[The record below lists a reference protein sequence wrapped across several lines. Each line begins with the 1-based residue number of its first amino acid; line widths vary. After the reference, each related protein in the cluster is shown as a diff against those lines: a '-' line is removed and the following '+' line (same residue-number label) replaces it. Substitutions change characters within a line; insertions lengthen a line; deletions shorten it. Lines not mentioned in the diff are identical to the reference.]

1 MHLKYLSLCLFSLGL
16 TACAQ
21 HGVRPQVASAN
32 LEQKAIQSV
41 NAMYEYP
48 SYDYRG
54 NFKVTVDPSQI
65 KTNVKAENQPKL
77 DAELQ
82 KKVDQ
87 YLREQKVALSKTQ
100 KQTLYAAIANEQG
113 DLGLTSSARSEK
125 VDTVLF
131 NLLNDLQFSYD
142 GSIHYRQKM
151 GSFNLTAK
159 YEKPTLLVQA
169 KLPMVLDLENYK
181 FYVNYFGLMPYLVN
195 KENQNNLAYVD
206 FSKYKDF
213 FKNVDMMKFVEY
225 LKASSAVSYRLAD
238 PQNLQRVSL
247 TDTDRK
253 AGAVD
258 KIRLKTTIEE
268 LLLEVELYGQVND
281 KYLQKSVLG
290 FDNQKMAEKVANELA
305 ASEAKKGASNK
316 KEEQKI
322 SSADAAAVSQQLYS
336 LVNTHFGHA
345 LSSEYGDEEGADT
358 PAAKEAVAAAMDAS
372 ASTDEDNASD
382 EAVADEVL
390 TAQGEETATL
400 TEDQCIELKTLK
412 KPVALGD
419 INYCQVYG
427 IDVLD
432 QSAASTEKAQIKSR
446 QDALKQT
453 FEVYNQNQFIN
464 DEAFKALWLKH
475 KVEIEQALPKQRNPI
490 TIDVALDD
498 KGRAVN
504 MAYDVAYTPVEFKHS
519 FNIKAD
525 MQILN
530 YGKATSIDQQQLKQA
545 KSVAEASK
553 GSMLENFIKGFSEK
567 IGQGDVLEHPVGTH
581 SDVQDLDANLAV
593 LADKT
598 YDATHAYDKTYKAVF
613 IAKLTA
619 EKPSYI
625 KYYSVQQLQ
634 EIAEVYAY
642 WFSEEDT
649 YNPQGK
655 ALERITTLQKKH
667 HLEQDEQ
674 FDHELGRA
682 VDHIVIETMQGKA
695 GREAWQKLQKQ
706 YKQPAQLFSKQYQL
720 EFEKQN
726 GVSAEDKHL
735 LSETADILGNVYVAA
750 RKQQLT
756 EKTIQKLKPE
766 HNEFI
771 DYEIFRDVYKQMVAA
786 KK

>member
-21 HGVRPQVASAN
+21 HGVRSQVASAS

-54 NFKVTVDPSQI
+54 NFKITVDPSQI
-65 KTNVKAENQPKL
+65 KQNVKAENTAKL

-87 YLREQKVALSKTQ
+87 YLREQKVALSKAQ

-113 DLGLTSSARSEK
+113 DLGLTSSTRSEK
-125 VDTVLF
+125 INTVLF

-151 GSFNLTAK
+151 GSFNLTAR

-181 FYVNYFGLMPYLVN
+181 FYINYFGLMPYLVN
-195 KENQNNLAYVD
+195 KDTQNNLAYVD
-206 FSKYKDF
+206 FSKYKAF
-213 FKNVDMMKFVEY
+213 FKNVDKKKFIEY
-225 LKASSAVSYRLAD
+225 LKASSAVSYRLAE

-247 TDTDRK
+247 TEADRK
-253 AGAVD
+253 AGAVER
-258 KIRLKTTIEE
+258 IRLKTTVEQ
-268 LLLEVELYGQVND
+268 LLLEVDLFGQVNK

-290 FDNQKMAEKVANELA
+290 LDEEKLAETLA
-305 ASEAKKGASNK
+305 AEIAASDAKKGTAD
-316 KEEQKI
+316 KEEQKV
-322 SSADAAAVSQQLYS
+322 SSDDAAAVSQQLYS
-336 LVNTHFGHA
+336 LVNAHLGNTSTSEDEEVESA
-345 LSSEYGDEEGADT
+345 SSEEASDV
-358 PAAKEAVAAAMDAS
+358 AVAETEQTS
-372 ASTDEDNASD
+372 EN
-382 EAVADEVL
+382 EEVVA
-390 TAQGEETATL
+390 L
-400 TEDQCIELKTLK
+400 TEDQCIELKSLK

-419 INYCQVYG
+419 INYCQIYG

-432 QSAASTEKAQIKSR
+432 QSDTSIQKAQIKSR
-446 QDALKQT
+446 QDALKQI
-453 FEVYNQNQFIN
+453 FEAYNQNQFIN

-475 KVEIEQALPKQRNPI
+475 KDEIEQALPKQRNPI

-504 MAYDVAYTPVEFKHS
+504 MDYDVDYTPAEFKHR

-567 IGQGDVLEHPVGTH
+567 LGQSDVSEHPVGTH

-642 WFSEEDT
+642 WFSDEDT

-655 ALERITTLQKKH
+655 ALERITALQKKH
-667 HLEQDEQ
+667 HLEQDDQ

-682 VDHIVIETMQGKA
+682 VDHIVLTTIQGKT

-726 GVSAEDKHL
+726 GVSAEEKHL

-750 RKQQLT
+750 RKKQLS
-756 EKTIQKLKPE
+756 EKTIQNLKPE

-771 DYEIFRDVYKQMVAA
+771 DYEVFREVYKQMVAA

>member
-21 HGVRPQVASAN
+21 HGVRPQVASAS

-54 NFKVTVDPSQI
+54 NFKITVDPSQI
-65 KTNVKAENQPKL
+65 KQNVKAENTAKL

-87 YLREQKVALSKTQ
+87 YLREQKVALSKAQ
-100 KQTLYAAIANEQG
+100 KQTLYTAIANEQG

-125 VDTVLF
+125 INTVLF

-151 GSFNLTAK
+151 GSFNLTAR

-181 FYVNYFGLMPYLVN
+181 FYINYFGLMPYLVN
-195 KENQNNLAYVD
+195 KDNQNNLAYVD
-206 FSKYKDF
+206 FSKYKAF
-213 FKNVDMMKFVEY
+213 FKNVDKKKFIEY
-225 LKASSAVSYRLAD
+225 LKASSAVSYRLAE

-247 TDTDRK
+247 TEADRK
-253 AGAVD
+253 AGAVE
-258 KIRLKTTIEE
+258 KIRLKTTVEQ
-268 LLLEVELYGQVND
+268 LLLEVDLFGQVNE

-290 FDNQKMAEKVANELA
+290 LDEEKLAETLA
-305 ASEAKKGASNK
+305 AEIAASDAKKGTAG
-316 KEEQKI
+316 KEEQKV
-322 SSADAAAVSQQLYS
+322 SSDDAAAISQQLYS
-336 LVNTHFGHA
+336 LVNAHLGNTSTSEDEEIESA
-345 LSSEYGDEEGADT
+345 SSEEASDV
-358 PAAKEAVAAAMDAS
+358 AVA
-372 ASTDEDNASD
+372 
-382 EAVADEVL
+382 EAEQTSENEEVVA
-390 TAQGEETATL
+390 L
-400 TEDQCIELKTLK
+400 TEDQCIELKSLK

-419 INYCQVYG
+419 INYCQIYG

-432 QSAASTEKAQIKSR
+432 QSDTSIQKAQIKSR

-453 FEVYNQNQFIN
+453 FEAYNQNQFIN

-475 KVEIEQALPKQRNPI
+475 KDEIEQALPKQRNPI

-504 MAYDVAYTPVEFKHS
+504 MDYDVDYTPAEFKHR

-567 IGQGDVLEHPVGTH
+567 LGQSDVSEHPVGTH

-642 WFSEEDT
+642 WFSDEDT

-655 ALERITTLQKKH
+655 ALERITALQKKH
-667 HLEQDEQ
+667 HLEQDDQ

-682 VDHIVIETMQGKA
+682 VDHIVLTTIQGKT

-726 GVSAEDKHL
+726 GVSAEEKHL

-750 RKQQLT
+750 RKKQLS
-756 EKTIQKLKPE
+756 EKTIQNLKPE

-771 DYEIFRDVYKQMVAA
+771 DYEIFREVYKQMVAA
-786 KK
+786 RK

>member
-21 HGVRPQVASAN
+21 HGVRPQVASAS

-54 NFKVTVDPSQI
+54 NFKITVDPSQI
-65 KTNVKAENQPKL
+65 KQNVKAENTAKL

-87 YLREQKVALSKTQ
+87 YLREQKVALSKAQ
-100 KQTLYAAIANEQG
+100 KQTLYTAIANEQG

-125 VDTVLF
+125 INTVLF

-151 GSFNLTAK
+151 GSFNLTAR

-181 FYVNYFGLMPYLVN
+181 FYINYFGLMPYLVN
-195 KENQNNLAYVD
+195 KDNQNNLAYVD
-206 FSKYKDF
+206 FSKYKAF
-213 FKNVDMMKFVEY
+213 FKNVDKKKFIEY
-225 LKASSAVSYRLAD
+225 LKASSAVSYRLAE

-247 TDTDRK
+247 TEADRK
-253 AGAVD
+253 AGAVE
-258 KIRLKTTIEE
+258 KIRLKTTVEQ
-268 LLLEVELYGQVND
+268 LLLEVDLFGQVNE

-290 FDNQKMAEKVANELA
+290 LDEEKLAETLA
-305 ASEAKKGASNK
+305 AEIAASDAKKGTAG
-316 KEEQKI
+316 KEEQKV
-322 SSADAAAVSQQLYS
+322 SSDDAAAVSQQLYP
-336 LVNTHFGHA
+336 LVNAHLGNTSTSEDEEIESA
-345 LSSEYGDEEGADT
+345 SSEEASDV
-358 PAAKEAVAAAMDAS
+358 AVA
-372 ASTDEDNASD
+372 
-382 EAVADEVL
+382 EAEQTSENEEVVA
-390 TAQGEETATL
+390 L
-400 TEDQCIELKTLK
+400 TEDQCIELKSLK

-419 INYCQVYG
+419 INYCQIYG

-432 QSAASTEKAQIKSR
+432 QSDTSIQKAQIKSR

-453 FEVYNQNQFIN
+453 FEAYNQNQFIN

-475 KVEIEQALPKQRNPI
+475 KDEIEQALPKQRNPI

-504 MAYDVAYTPVEFKHS
+504 MDYDVDYTPAEFKHR

-567 IGQGDVLEHPVGTH
+567 LGQSDVSEHPVGTH

-642 WFSEEDT
+642 WFSDEDT

-655 ALERITTLQKKH
+655 ALERITALQKKH
-667 HLEQDEQ
+667 HLEQDDQ

-682 VDHIVIETMQGKA
+682 VDHIVLTTIQGKT

-726 GVSAEDKHL
+726 GVSAEEKHL

-750 RKQQLT
+750 RKKQLS
-756 EKTIQKLKPE
+756 EKTIQNLKPE

-771 DYEIFRDVYKQMVAA
+771 DYEIFREVYKQMVAA
-786 KK
+786 RK

>member
-21 HGVRPQVASAN
+21 HGVRPQVASAS

-54 NFKVTVDPSQI
+54 NFKITVDPSQI
-65 KTNVKAENQPKL
+65 KQNVKAENTAKL

-87 YLREQKVALSKTQ
+87 YLREQKVALSKAQ
-100 KQTLYAAIANEQG
+100 KQTLYTAIANEQG

-125 VDTVLF
+125 INTVLF

-151 GSFNLTAK
+151 GSFNLTAR

-181 FYVNYFGLMPYLVN
+181 FYINYFGLMPYLVN
-195 KENQNNLAYVD
+195 KDNQNNLAYVD
-206 FSKYKDF
+206 FSKYKAF
-213 FKNVDMMKFVEY
+213 FKNVDKKKFIEY
-225 LKASSAVSYRLAD
+225 LKASSAVSYRLAE

-247 TDTDRK
+247 TEADRK
-253 AGAVD
+253 AGAVE
-258 KIRLKTTIEE
+258 KIRLKTTVEQ
-268 LLLEVELYGQVND
+268 LLLEVDLFGQVNE

-290 FDNQKMAEKVANELA
+290 LDEEKLAETLA
-305 ASEAKKGASNK
+305 AEIAASDAKKGTAG
-316 KEEQKI
+316 KEEQKV
-322 SSADAAAVSQQLYS
+322 SSDDAAAVSQQLYS
-336 LVNTHFGHA
+336 LVNAHLGNTSTSEDEEIESA
-345 LSSEYGDEEGADT
+345 SSEEASDV
-358 PAAKEAVAAAMDAS
+358 AVA
-372 ASTDEDNASD
+372 
-382 EAVADEVL
+382 EAEQTSENEEVVA
-390 TAQGEETATL
+390 L
-400 TEDQCIELKTLK
+400 TEDQCIELKSLK

-419 INYCQVYG
+419 INYCQIYG

-432 QSAASTEKAQIKSR
+432 QSDTSIQKAQIKSR

-453 FEVYNQNQFIN
+453 FEAYNQNQFIN

-475 KVEIEQALPKQRNPI
+475 KDEIEQALPKQRNPI

-504 MAYDVAYTPVEFKHS
+504 MDYDVDYTPAEFKHR

-567 IGQGDVLEHPVGTH
+567 LGQSDVSEHPVGTH

-634 EIAEVYAY
+634 EIAEVHAY
-642 WFSEEDT
+642 WFSDEDT

-655 ALERITTLQKKH
+655 ALERITALQKKH
-667 HLEQDEQ
+667 HLEQDDQ

-682 VDHIVIETMQGKA
+682 VDHIVLTTIQGKT

-726 GVSAEDKHL
+726 GVSAEEKHL

-750 RKQQLT
+750 RKKQLS
-756 EKTIQKLKPE
+756 EKTIQNLKPE

-771 DYEIFRDVYKQMVAA
+771 DYEIFREVYKQMVAA
-786 KK
+786 RK

>member
-21 HGVRPQVASAN
+21 HGVRPQVASAS

-54 NFKVTVDPSQI
+54 NFKITVDPSQI
-65 KTNVKAENQPKL
+65 KQNVKAENTAKL

-87 YLREQKVALSKTQ
+87 YLREQKVALSKAQ

-125 VDTVLF
+125 INTVLF

-181 FYVNYFGLMPYLVN
+181 FYINYFGLMPYLVN
-195 KENQNNLAYVD
+195 KDNQNNLAYVD
-206 FSKYKDF
+206 FSKYKAF
-213 FKNVDMMKFVEY
+213 FKNVDKKKFIEY
-225 LKASSAVSYRLAD
+225 LKASSAVSYRLAE

-247 TDTDRK
+247 TEADRK
-253 AGAVD
+253 AGAVE
-258 KIRLKTTIEE
+258 KIRLKTTVEQ
-268 LLLEVELYGQVND
+268 LLLEVDLFGQVNE

-290 FDNQKMAEKVANELA
+290 LDEEKLAETLA
-305 ASEAKKGASNK
+305 AEIAASDAKKSTAG
-316 KEEQKI
+316 KEEQKV
-322 SSADAAAVSQQLYS
+322 SSDDAAAVSQQLYS
-336 LVNTHFGHA
+336 LVNVHLGNTSTSEDEEVESA
-345 LSSEYGDEEGADT
+345 SSEEASDV
-358 PAAKEAVAAAMDAS
+358 AVAETEQTS
-372 ASTDEDNASD
+372 EN
-382 EAVADEVL
+382 EEVVA
-390 TAQGEETATL
+390 L
-400 TEDQCIELKTLK
+400 TEDQCIELKSLK
-412 KPVALGD
+412 NPVALGD
-419 INYCQVYG
+419 INYCQIYG

-432 QSAASTEKAQIKSR
+432 QSDTSIQKAQIKSR

-453 FEVYNQNQFIN
+453 FEAYNQNQFIN

-475 KVEIEQALPKQRNPI
+475 KDEIEQALPKQRNPI

-504 MAYDVAYTPVEFKHS
+504 MDYDVDYTPAEFKHR

-567 IGQGDVLEHPVGTH
+567 LGQSDVSEHPVGTH

-642 WFSEEDT
+642 WFSDEDT

-655 ALERITTLQKKH
+655 ALERITALQKKH
-667 HLEQDEQ
+667 HLEQDDQ

-682 VDHIVIETMQGKA
+682 VDHIVLMTIQGKT

-726 GVSAEDKHL
+726 GVSAEEKHL

-750 RKQQLT
+750 RKKQLS
-756 EKTIQKLKPE
+756 EKTIQNLKPE

-771 DYEIFRDVYKQMVAA
+771 DYEIFREVYKQMVTA

>member
-21 HGVRPQVASAN
+21 HGVRPQVASAS

-54 NFKVTVDPSQI
+54 NFKITVDPSQI
-65 KTNVKAENQPKL
+65 KQNVKAENTAKL

-87 YLREQKVALSKTQ
+87 YLREQKVALSKAQ
-100 KQTLYAAIANEQG
+100 KQTLYTAIANEQG

-125 VDTVLF
+125 NNTVLF

-151 GSFNLTAK
+151 GSFNLTAR

-181 FYVNYFGLMPYLVN
+181 FYINYFGLMPYLVN
-195 KENQNNLAYVD
+195 KDNQNNLAYVD
-206 FSKYKDF
+206 FSKYKAF
-213 FKNVDMMKFVEY
+213 FKNVDKKKFIEY
-225 LKASSAVSYRLAD
+225 LKASSAVSYRLAE

-247 TDTDRK
+247 TEADRK
-253 AGAVD
+253 AGAVE
-258 KIRLKTTIEE
+258 KIRLKTTVEQ
-268 LLLEVELYGQVND
+268 LLLEVDLFGQVNE

-290 FDNQKMAEKVANELA
+290 LDEEKLAETLA
-305 ASEAKKGASNK
+305 AEIAASDAKKGTAG
-316 KEEQKI
+316 KEEQKV
-322 SSADAAAVSQQLYS
+322 SSDDAAAVSQQLYS
-336 LVNTHFGHA
+336 LVNAHLGNTSTSEDEEIESA
-345 LSSEYGDEEGADT
+345 SSEEASDV
-358 PAAKEAVAAAMDAS
+358 AVA
-372 ASTDEDNASD
+372 
-382 EAVADEVL
+382 EAEQTSENEEVVA
-390 TAQGEETATL
+390 L
-400 TEDQCIELKTLK
+400 TEDQCIELKSLK

-419 INYCQVYG
+419 INYCQIYG

-432 QSAASTEKAQIKSR
+432 QSDTSIQKAQIKSR

-453 FEVYNQNQFIN
+453 FEAYNQNQFIN

-475 KVEIEQALPKQRNPI
+475 KDEIEQALPKQRNPI

-504 MAYDVAYTPVEFKHS
+504 MDYDVDYTPAEFKHR

-567 IGQGDVLEHPVGTH
+567 LGQSDVSEHPVGTH

-642 WFSEEDT
+642 WFSDEDT

-655 ALERITTLQKKH
+655 ALERITALQKKH
-667 HLEQDEQ
+667 HLEQDDQ

-682 VDHIVIETMQGKA
+682 VDHIVLTTIQGKT

-726 GVSAEDKHL
+726 GVSAEEKHL

-750 RKQQLT
+750 RKKQLS
-756 EKTIQKLKPE
+756 EKTIQNLKPE

-771 DYEIFRDVYKQMVAA
+771 DYEIFREVYKQMVAA
-786 KK
+786 RK

>member
-21 HGVRPQVASAN
+21 HGVRPQVASAS

-54 NFKVTVDPSQI
+54 NFKITVDPSQI
-65 KTNVKAENQPKL
+65 KQNVKAENTAKL

-87 YLREQKVALSKTQ
+87 YLREQKVALSKAQ
-100 KQTLYAAIANEQG
+100 KQTLYTAIANEQG

-125 VDTVLF
+125 INTVLF

-151 GSFNLTAK
+151 GSFNLTAR

-169 KLPMVLDLENYK
+169 KLPMVLDLKNYK
-181 FYVNYFGLMPYLVN
+181 FYINYFGLMPYLVN
-195 KENQNNLAYVD
+195 KDNQNNLAYVD
-206 FSKYKDF
+206 FSKYKAF
-213 FKNVDMMKFVEY
+213 FKNVDKKKFIEY
-225 LKASSAVSYRLAD
+225 LKASSAVSYRLAE

-247 TDTDRK
+247 TEADRK
-253 AGAVD
+253 AGAVE
-258 KIRLKTTIEE
+258 KIRLKTTVEQ
-268 LLLEVELYGQVND
+268 LLLEVDLFGQVNE

-290 FDNQKMAEKVANELA
+290 LDEEKLAETLA
-305 ASEAKKGASNK
+305 AEIAASDAKKGTAG
-316 KEEQKI
+316 KEEQKV
-322 SSADAAAVSQQLYS
+322 SSDDAAAVSQQLYS
-336 LVNTHFGHA
+336 LVNAHLGNTSTSEDEEIESA
-345 LSSEYGDEEGADT
+345 SSEEASDV
-358 PAAKEAVAAAMDAS
+358 AVA
-372 ASTDEDNASD
+372 
-382 EAVADEVL
+382 EAEQTSENEEVVA
-390 TAQGEETATL
+390 L
-400 TEDQCIELKTLK
+400 TEDQCIELKSLK

-419 INYCQVYG
+419 INYCQIYG

-432 QSAASTEKAQIKSR
+432 QSDTSIQKAQIKSR

-453 FEVYNQNQFIN
+453 FEAYNQNQFIN

-475 KVEIEQALPKQRNPI
+475 KDEIEQALPKQRNPI

-504 MAYDVAYTPVEFKHS
+504 MDYDVDYTPAEFKHR

-567 IGQGDVLEHPVGTH
+567 LGQSDVSEHPVGTH

-642 WFSEEDT
+642 WFSDEDT

-655 ALERITTLQKKH
+655 ALERITALQKKH
-667 HLEQDEQ
+667 HLEQDDQ

-682 VDHIVIETMQGKA
+682 VDHIVLTTIQGKT

-726 GVSAEDKHL
+726 GVSAEEKHL

-750 RKQQLT
+750 RKKQLS
-756 EKTIQKLKPE
+756 EKTIQNLKPE

-771 DYEIFRDVYKQMVAA
+771 DYEIFREVYKQMVAA
-786 KK
+786 RK

>member
-21 HGVRPQVASAN
+21 HGVRPQVASAS

-54 NFKVTVDPSQI
+54 NFKITVDPSQI
-65 KTNVKAENQPKL
+65 KQNVKAENTAKL

-87 YLREQKVALSKTQ
+87 YLREQKVALSKAQ
-100 KQTLYAAIANEQG
+100 KQTLYTAIANEQG

-125 VDTVLF
+125 INTVLF

-151 GSFNLTAK
+151 GSFNLTAR

-181 FYVNYFGLMPYLVN
+181 FYINYFGLMPYLVN
-195 KENQNNLAYVD
+195 KDNQNNLAYVD
-206 FSKYKDF
+206 FSKYKAF
-213 FKNVDMMKFVEY
+213 FKNVDKKKFIEY
-225 LKASSAVSYRLAD
+225 LKASSAVSYRLAE

-247 TDTDRK
+247 TEADRK
-253 AGAVD
+253 AGAVER
-258 KIRLKTTIEE
+258 IRLKTTVEQ
-268 LLLEVELYGQVND
+268 LLLEVDLFGQVNE

-290 FDNQKMAEKVANELA
+290 LDEEKLAETLA
-305 ASEAKKGASNK
+305 AEIAASDAKKGTAG
-316 KEEQKI
+316 KEEQKV
-322 SSADAAAVSQQLYS
+322 SSDDAAAVSQQLYS
-336 LVNTHFGHA
+336 LVNAHLGNTSTSEDEEIESA
-345 LSSEYGDEEGADT
+345 SSEEASDV
-358 PAAKEAVAAAMDAS
+358 AVA
-372 ASTDEDNASD
+372 
-382 EAVADEVL
+382 EAEQTSENEEVVA
-390 TAQGEETATL
+390 L
-400 TEDQCIELKTLK
+400 TEDQCIELKSLK

-419 INYCQVYG
+419 INYCQIYG

-432 QSAASTEKAQIKSR
+432 QSDTSIQKAQIKSR

-453 FEVYNQNQFIN
+453 FEAYNQNQFIN

-475 KVEIEQALPKQRNPI
+475 KDEIEQALPKQRNPI

-504 MAYDVAYTPVEFKHS
+504 MDYDVDYTPAEFKHR

-567 IGQGDVLEHPVGTH
+567 LGQSDVSEHPVGTH

-642 WFSEEDT
+642 WFSDEDT

-655 ALERITTLQKKH
+655 ALERITALQKKH
-667 HLEQDEQ
+667 HLEQDDQ

-682 VDHIVIETMQGKA
+682 VDHIVLTTIQGKT

-726 GVSAEDKHL
+726 GVSAEEKHL

-750 RKQQLT
+750 RKKQLS
-756 EKTIQKLKPE
+756 EKTIQNLKPE

-771 DYEIFRDVYKQMVAA
+771 DYEIFREVYKQMVAA
-786 KK
+786 RK

>member
-21 HGVRPQVASAN
+21 HGVRPQVASAS

-54 NFKVTVDPSQI
+54 NFKITVDPSQI
-65 KTNVKAENQPKL
+65 KQNVKAENTAKL

-87 YLREQKVALSKTQ
+87 YLREQKVALSKAQ

-125 VDTVLF
+125 INTVLF

-181 FYVNYFGLMPYLVN
+181 FYINYFGLMPYLVN
-195 KENQNNLAYVD
+195 KDNQNNLAYVD
-206 FSKYKDF
+206 FSKYKAF
-213 FKNVDMMKFVEY
+213 FKNVDKKKFIEY
-225 LKASSAVSYRLAD
+225 LKASSAISYRLAE

-247 TDTDRK
+247 TEADRK
-253 AGAVD
+253 AGAVE
-258 KIRLKTTIEE
+258 KIRLKTTVEQ
-268 LLLEVELYGQVND
+268 LLLEVDLFGQVNE

-290 FDNQKMAEKVANELA
+290 LDEEKLAETLA
-305 ASEAKKGASNK
+305 AEIAASDAKKDTAA
-316 KEEQKI
+316 KEEQKV
-322 SSADAAAVSQQLYS
+322 SSDDAAAVSQQLYS
-336 LVNTHFGHA
+336 LVNAHLGNTSTSEDEEVESA
-345 LSSEYGDEEGADT
+345 SSEETSDV
-358 PAAKEAVAAAMDAS
+358 AVAETEQTS
-372 ASTDEDNASD
+372 EN
-382 EAVADEVL
+382 EEVVA
-390 TAQGEETATL
+390 L
-400 TEDQCIELKTLK
+400 TEDQCIELKSLK
-412 KPVALGD
+412 NPVALGD
-419 INYCQVYG
+419 INYCQIYG

-432 QSAASTEKAQIKSR
+432 QSDTSIQKAQIKSR

-453 FEVYNQNQFIN
+453 FEAYNQNQFIN

-475 KVEIEQALPKQRNPI
+475 KDEIEQALPKQRNPI

-504 MAYDVAYTPVEFKHS
+504 MDYDVDYTPAEFKHR

-567 IGQGDVLEHPVGTH
+567 LGQSDVSEHPVGTH

-642 WFSEEDT
+642 WFSDEDT

-655 ALERITTLQKKH
+655 ALERITALQKKH
-667 HLEQDEQ
+667 HLEQDDQ

-682 VDHIVIETMQGKA
+682 VDHIVLTTIQGKT

-726 GVSAEDKHL
+726 GVSAEEKHL

-750 RKQQLT
+750 RKKQLS
-756 EKTIQKLKPE
+756 EKTIQNLKPE

-771 DYEIFRDVYKQMVAA
+771 DYEIFREVYKQMVAA
-786 KK
+786 RK

>member
-21 HGVRPQVASAN
+21 HGVRSQVASAS

-54 NFKVTVDPSQI
+54 NFKITVDPSQI
-65 KTNVKAENQPKL
+65 KQNVKAENTAKL

-87 YLREQKVALSKTQ
+87 YLREQKVALSKAQ

-113 DLGLTSSARSEK
+113 DLGLTSSTRSEK
-125 VDTVLF
+125 INTVLF

-151 GSFNLTAK
+151 GSFNLTAR

-181 FYVNYFGLMPYLVN
+181 FYINYFGLMPYLVN
-195 KENQNNLAYVD
+195 KDNQNNLAYVD
-206 FSKYKDF
+206 FSKYKAF
-213 FKNVDMMKFVEY
+213 FKNVDKKKFIEY
-225 LKASSAVSYRLAD
+225 LKASSAVSYRLAE

-247 TDTDRK
+247 TEADRK
-253 AGAVD
+253 AGAVER
-258 KIRLKTTIEE
+258 IRLKTTVEQ
-268 LLLEVELYGQVND
+268 LLLEVDLFGQVNK

-290 FDNQKMAEKVANELA
+290 LDEEKLAETLA
-305 ASEAKKGASNK
+305 AEIAASDAKKGTAD
-316 KEEQKI
+316 KEEQKV
-322 SSADAAAVSQQLYS
+322 SSDDAAAVSQQLYS
-336 LVNTHFGHA
+336 LVNAHLGNTSTSEDEEVESA
-345 LSSEYGDEEGADT
+345 SSEEASDV
-358 PAAKEAVAAAMDAS
+358 AVAETEQTS
-372 ASTDEDNASD
+372 EN
-382 EAVADEVL
+382 EEVVA
-390 TAQGEETATL
+390 L
-400 TEDQCIELKTLK
+400 TEDQCIELKSLK

-419 INYCQVYG
+419 INYCQIYG

-432 QSAASTEKAQIKSR
+432 QSDTSIQKAQIKSR
-446 QDALKQT
+446 QDALKQI
-453 FEVYNQNQFIN
+453 FEAYNQNQFIN

-475 KVEIEQALPKQRNPI
+475 KDEIEQALPKQRNPI

-498 KGRAVN
+498 KGSAVN
-504 MAYDVAYTPVEFKHS
+504 MDYDVDYTPAEFKHR

-530 YGKATSIDQQQLKQA
+530 YGKATSIDKQQLKQA

-567 IGQGDVLEHPVGTH
+567 LGQSDVSEHPVGTH

-642 WFSEEDT
+642 WFSDEDT

-655 ALERITTLQKKH
+655 ALERITALQKKH
-667 HLEQDEQ
+667 HLEQDDQ

-682 VDHIVIETMQGKA
+682 VDHIVLTTIQGKT

-726 GVSAEDKHL
+726 GVSAEEKHL

-750 RKQQLT
+750 RKKQLS
-756 EKTIQKLKPE
+756 EKTIQNLKPE

-771 DYEIFRDVYKQMVAA
+771 DYEVFREVYKQMVAA

>member
-1 MHLKYLSLCLFSLGL
+1 
-16 TACAQ
+16 
-21 HGVRPQVASAN
+21 
-32 LEQKAIQSV
+32 
-41 NAMYEYP
+41 
-48 SYDYRG
+48 
-54 NFKVTVDPSQI
+54 I
-65 KTNVKAENQPKL
+65 KQNVKAENTAKL

-87 YLREQKVALSKTQ
+87 YLREQKVALSKAQ
-100 KQTLYAAIANEQG
+100 KQTLYTAIANEQG

-125 VDTVLF
+125 INTVLF

-151 GSFNLTAK
+151 GSFNLTAR

-181 FYVNYFGLMPYLVN
+181 FYINYFGLMPYLVN
-195 KENQNNLAYVD
+195 KDNQNNLAYVD
-206 FSKYKDF
+206 FSKYKAF
-213 FKNVDMMKFVEY
+213 FKNVDKKKFIEY
-225 LKASSAVSYRLAD
+225 LKASSAVSYRLAE

-247 TDTDRK
+247 TEADRK
-253 AGAVD
+253 AGAVE
-258 KIRLKTTIEE
+258 KIRLKTTVEQ
-268 LLLEVELYGQVND
+268 LLLEVDLFGQVNE

-290 FDNQKMAEKVANELA
+290 LDEEKLAETLA
-305 ASEAKKGASNK
+305 AEIAASDAKKGTAG
-316 KEEQKI
+316 KEEQKV
-322 SSADAAAVSQQLYS
+322 SSDDAAAVSQQLYS
-336 LVNTHFGHA
+336 LVNAHLGNTSTSEDEEIESA
-345 LSSEYGDEEGADT
+345 SSEEASDV
-358 PAAKEAVAAAMDAS
+358 AVA
-372 ASTDEDNASD
+372 
-382 EAVADEVL
+382 EAEQTSENEEVVA
-390 TAQGEETATL
+390 L
-400 TEDQCIELKTLK
+400 TEDQCIELKSLK

-419 INYCQVYG
+419 INYCQIYG

-432 QSAASTEKAQIKSR
+432 QSDTSIQKAQIKSR

-453 FEVYNQNQFIN
+453 FEAYNQNQFIN

-475 KVEIEQALPKQRNPI
+475 KDEIEQALPKQRNPI

-504 MAYDVAYTPVEFKHS
+504 MDYDVDYTPAEFKHR

-567 IGQGDVLEHPVGTH
+567 LGQSDVSEHPVGTH

-642 WFSEEDT
+642 WFSDEDT

-655 ALERITTLQKKH
+655 ALERITALQKKH
-667 HLEQDEQ
+667 HLEQDDQ

-682 VDHIVIETMQGKA
+682 VDHIVLTTIQGKT

-726 GVSAEDKHL
+726 GVSAEEKHL

-750 RKQQLT
+750 RKKQLS
-756 EKTIQKLKPE
+756 EKTIQNLKPE

-771 DYEIFRDVYKQMVAA
+771 DYEIFREVYKQMVAA
-786 KK
+786 RK

>member
-1 MHLKYLSLCLFSLGL
+1 
-16 TACAQ
+16 
-21 HGVRPQVASAN
+21 
-32 LEQKAIQSV
+32 
-41 NAMYEYP
+41 
-48 SYDYRG
+48 
-54 NFKVTVDPSQI
+54 FKITVDPSQI
-65 KTNVKAENQPKL
+65 KQNVKAENTAKL

-87 YLREQKVALSKTQ
+87 YLREQKVALSKAQ
-100 KQTLYAAIANEQG
+100 KQTLYTAIANEQG

-125 VDTVLF
+125 INTVLF

-151 GSFNLTAK
+151 GSFNLTAR

-181 FYVNYFGLMPYLVN
+181 FYINYFGLMPYLVN
-195 KENQNNLAYVD
+195 KDNQNNLAYVD
-206 FSKYKDF
+206 FSKYKAF
-213 FKNVDMMKFVEY
+213 FKNVDKKKFIEY
-225 LKASSAVSYRLAD
+225 LKASSAVSYRLAE

-247 TDTDRK
+247 TEADRK
-253 AGAVD
+253 AGAVE
-258 KIRLKTTIEE
+258 KIRLKTTVEQ
-268 LLLEVELYGQVND
+268 LLLEVDLFGQVNE

-290 FDNQKMAEKVANELA
+290 LDEEKLAETLA
-305 ASEAKKGASNK
+305 AEIAASDAKKGTAG
-316 KEEQKI
+316 KEEQKV
-322 SSADAAAVSQQLYS
+322 SSDDAAAVSQQLYS
-336 LVNTHFGHA
+336 LVNAHLGNTSTSEDEEIESA
-345 LSSEYGDEEGADT
+345 SSEEASDV
-358 PAAKEAVAAAMDAS
+358 AVA
-372 ASTDEDNASD
+372 
-382 EAVADEVL
+382 EAEQTSENEEVVA
-390 TAQGEETATL
+390 L
-400 TEDQCIELKTLK
+400 TEDQCIELKSLK

-419 INYCQVYG
+419 INYCQIYG

-432 QSAASTEKAQIKSR
+432 QSDTSIQKAQIKSR

-453 FEVYNQNQFIN
+453 FEAYNQNQFIN

-475 KVEIEQALPKQRNPI
+475 KDEIEQALPKQRNPI

-504 MAYDVAYTPVEFKHS
+504 MDYDVDYTPAEFKHR

-567 IGQGDVLEHPVGTH
+567 LGQSDVSEHPVGTH

-642 WFSEEDT
+642 WFSDEDT

-655 ALERITTLQKKH
+655 ALERITALQKKH
-667 HLEQDEQ
+667 HLEQDDQ

-682 VDHIVIETMQGKA
+682 VDHIVLTTIQGKT

-726 GVSAEDKHL
+726 GVSAEEKHL

-750 RKQQLT
+750 RKKQLS
-756 EKTIQKLKPE
+756 EKTIQNLKPE

-771 DYEIFRDVYKQMVAA
+771 DYEIFREVYKQMVAA
-786 KK
+786 RK

>member
-21 HGVRPQVASAN
+21 HGVRPQVASAS

-54 NFKVTVDPSQI
+54 NFKITVDPSQI
-65 KTNVKAENQPKL
+65 KQNLKAENTAKL

-87 YLREQKVALSKTQ
+87 YLREQKVALSKAQ
-100 KQTLYAAIANEQG
+100 KQTLYAAIANEQS

-125 VDTVLF
+125 INTVLF
-131 NLLNDLQFSYD
+131 NLLNDLQFSYE

-151 GSFNLTAK
+151 GSFNLTAR

-181 FYVNYFGLMPYLVN
+181 FYINYFGLMPYLVN
-195 KENQNNLAYVD
+195 KDNQNNLAYVD
-206 FSKYKDF
+206 FSKYKAF
-213 FKNVDMMKFVEY
+213 FKNVDKKKFIEY
-225 LKASSAVSYRLAD
+225 LKASSAVSYRLAE

-247 TDTDRK
+247 TEADRK
-253 AGAVD
+253 AGAVE
-258 KIRLKTTIEE
+258 KIRLKTTVEQ
-268 LLLEVELYGQVND
+268 LLLEVDLFGQVNE

-290 FDNQKMAEKVANELA
+290 LDEEKLAETLA
-305 ASEAKKGASNK
+305 AEIAASDAKKGTAS
-316 KEEQKI
+316 KEEQKV
-322 SSADAAAVSQQLYS
+322 SSDDAAAVSQQLYS
-336 LVNTHFGHA
+336 LVNAHLGNT
-345 LSSEYGDEEGADT
+345 STSEDEEI
-358 PAAKEAVAAAMDAS
+358 ES
-372 ASTDEDNASD
+372 SSSD
-382 EAVADEVL
+382 EASDVAVAETEQTSENEEVV
-390 TAQGEETATL
+390 AL
-400 TEDQCIELKTLK
+400 TEDQCIELKSLK
-412 KPVALGD
+412 NPVALGD
-419 INYCQVYG
+419 INYCQIYG

-432 QSAASTEKAQIKSR
+432 QSDTSIQKAQIKSR

-453 FEVYNQNQFIN
+453 FEAYNQNQFIN

-475 KVEIEQALPKQRNPI
+475 KDEIEQALPKQRNPI

-504 MAYDVAYTPVEFKHS
+504 MDYDVDYTPAEFKHR

-567 IGQGDVLEHPVGTH
+567 LGQSDVSEHPVGTH

-598 YDATHAYDKTYKAVF
+598 YDATHAYDKTYKVVF

-642 WFSEEDT
+642 WFSDEDT

-655 ALERITTLQKKH
+655 ALERITALQKKH
-667 HLEQDEQ
+667 HLEQDDQ

-682 VDHIVIETMQGKA
+682 VDHIVLTTIQGKT

-726 GVSAEDKHL
+726 GVSAEEKHL

-750 RKQQLT
+750 RKKQLS
-756 EKTIQKLKPE
+756 EKTIQNLKPE

-771 DYEIFRDVYKQMVAA
+771 DYEIFREVYKQMVAA

>member
-1 MHLKYLSLCLFSLGL
+1 L
-16 TACAQ
+16 
-21 HGVRPQVASAN
+21 
-32 LEQKAIQSV
+32 
-41 NAMYEYP
+41 
-48 SYDYRG
+48 
-54 NFKVTVDPSQI
+54 
-65 KTNVKAENQPKL
+65 AE
-77 DAELQ
+77 
-82 KKVDQ
+82 
-87 YLREQKVALSKTQ
+87 
-100 KQTLYAAIANEQG
+100 
-113 DLGLTSSARSEK
+113 
-125 VDTVLF
+125 
-131 NLLNDLQFSYD
+131 
-142 GSIHYRQKM
+142 
-151 GSFNLTAK
+151 
-159 YEKPTLLVQA
+159 
-169 KLPMVLDLENYK
+169 
-181 FYVNYFGLMPYLVN
+181 
-195 KENQNNLAYVD
+195 
-206 FSKYKDF
+206 
-213 FKNVDMMKFVEY
+213 
-225 LKASSAVSYRLAD
+225 

-247 TDTDRK
+247 TEADRK
-253 AGAVD
+253 AGAVE
-258 KIRLKTTIEE
+258 KIRLKTTVEQ
-268 LLLEVELYGQVND
+268 LLLEVDLFGQVNE

-290 FDNQKMAEKVANELA
+290 LDEEKLAETLA
-305 ASEAKKGASNK
+305 AEIAASDAKKGTAG
-316 KEEQKI
+316 KEEQKV
-322 SSADAAAVSQQLYS
+322 SSDDAAAVSQQLYS
-336 LVNTHFGHA
+336 LVNAHLGNTSTSEDEEIESA
-345 LSSEYGDEEGADT
+345 SSEEASDV
-358 PAAKEAVAAAMDAS
+358 AVA
-372 ASTDEDNASD
+372 
-382 EAVADEVL
+382 EAEQTSENEEVVA
-390 TAQGEETATL
+390 L
-400 TEDQCIELKTLK
+400 TEDQCIELKSLK

-419 INYCQVYG
+419 INYCQIYG

-432 QSAASTEKAQIKSR
+432 QSDTSIQKAQIKSR

-453 FEVYNQNQFIN
+453 FEAYNQNQFIN

-475 KVEIEQALPKQRNPI
+475 KDEIEQALPKQRNPI

-504 MAYDVAYTPVEFKHS
+504 MDYDVDYTPAEFKHR

-567 IGQGDVLEHPVGTH
+567 LGQSDVSEHPVGTH

-642 WFSEEDT
+642 WFSDEDT

-655 ALERITTLQKKH
+655 ALERITALQKKH
-667 HLEQDEQ
+667 HLEQDDQ

-682 VDHIVIETMQGKA
+682 VDHIVLTTIQGKT

-726 GVSAEDKHL
+726 GVSAEEKHL

-750 RKQQLT
+750 RKKQLS
-756 EKTIQKLKPE
+756 EKTIQNLKPE

-771 DYEIFRDVYKQMVAA
+771 DYEIFREVYKQMVAA
-786 KK
+786 RK

>member
-21 HGVRPQVASAN
+21 HGVRPQVASAS

-54 NFKVTVDPSQI
+54 NFKITVDPSQI
-65 KTNVKAENQPKL
+65 KQNVKAENTAKL

-87 YLREQKVALSKTQ
+87 YLREQKVALSKAQ

-125 VDTVLF
+125 INTVLF

-142 GSIHYRQKM
+142 GTIHYRQKM
-151 GSFNLTAK
+151 GSFNLTAR

-181 FYVNYFGLMPYLVN
+181 FYINYFGLMPYLVN
-195 KENQNNLAYVD
+195 KDNQNNLAYVD
-206 FSKYKDF
+206 FSKYKAF
-213 FKNVDMMKFVEY
+213 FKNVDKKKFIEY
-225 LKASSAVSYRLAD
+225 LKASSAVSYRLAE

-247 TDTDRK
+247 TEADRK
-253 AGAVD
+253 AGAVER
-258 KIRLKTTIEE
+258 IRLKTTVEQ
-268 LLLEVELYGQVND
+268 LLLEVDLFGQVNE

-290 FDNQKMAEKVANELA
+290 LDEEKLAETLA
-305 ASEAKKGASNK
+305 AEIAASDAKKGTAG

-322 SSADAAAVSQQLYS
+322 SSDDAAAVSQQLYS
-336 LVNTHFGHA
+336 LVNAHLGNTFTSEDEEVESA
-345 LSSEYGDEEGADT
+345 SSEEASDV
-358 PAAKEAVAAAMDAS
+358 AVAETEQTS
-372 ASTDEDNASD
+372 EN
-382 EAVADEVL
+382 EEVVV
-390 TAQGEETATL
+390 L
-400 TEDQCIELKTLK
+400 TEDQCIELKSLK
-412 KPVALGD
+412 NPVALGD
-419 INYCQVYG
+419 INYCQIYG

-432 QSAASTEKAQIKSR
+432 QSDTSIQKAQIKSR

-453 FEVYNQNQFIN
+453 FEAYNQNQFIN

-475 KVEIEQALPKQRNPI
+475 KDEIEQALPKQRNPI

-504 MAYDVAYTPVEFKHS
+504 MDYDVDYTPAEFKHR

-567 IGQGDVLEHPVGTH
+567 LGQSDVSEHPVGTH

-642 WFSEEDT
+642 WFSDEDT

-655 ALERITTLQKKH
+655 ALERITALQKKH
-667 HLEQDEQ
+667 HLEQDDQ

-682 VDHIVIETMQGKA
+682 VDHIVLTTIQGKT

-726 GVSAEDKHL
+726 GVSAEEKHL
-735 LSETADILGNVYVAA
+735 LSETAAILGNVYVAA
-750 RKQQLT
+750 RKKQLS
-756 EKTIQKLKPE
+756 EKTIQNLKPE

-771 DYEIFRDVYKQMVAA
+771 DYEIFREVYKQMVTA

>member
-21 HGVRPQVASAN
+21 HGVRPQVASAS

-54 NFKVTVDPSQI
+54 NFKITVDPSQI
-65 KTNVKAENQPKL
+65 KQNVKAENTAKL

-87 YLREQKVALSKTQ
+87 YLREQKVALSKAQ

-113 DLGLTSSARSEK
+113 DLGLTSSAPSEK
-125 VDTVLF
+125 INTVLF

-181 FYVNYFGLMPYLVN
+181 FYINYFGLMPYLVN
-195 KENQNNLAYVD
+195 KDNQNNLAYVN
-206 FSKYKDF
+206 FSKYKAF
-213 FKNVDMMKFVEY
+213 FKNVDKKKFIEY
-225 LKASSAVSYRLAD
+225 LKASSAVSYRLAE

-247 TDTDRK
+247 TEADRK
-253 AGAVD
+253 AGAVER
-258 KIRLKTTIEE
+258 IRLKTTVEQ
-268 LLLEVELYGQVND
+268 LLLEVDLFGQVNE

-290 FDNQKMAEKVANELA
+290 LDEEKLAETLA
-305 ASEAKKGASNK
+305 AEIAASDAKKGTAG
-316 KEEQKI
+316 KEEQKV
-322 SSADAAAVSQQLYS
+322 SSDDAAAVSQQLYS
-336 LVNTHFGHA
+336 LVNAHLGNTSTSEDEEVESA
-345 LSSEYGDEEGADT
+345 SSEEASDV
-358 PAAKEAVAAAMDAS
+358 AVAETEQTS
-372 ASTDEDNASD
+372 EN
-382 EAVADEVL
+382 EEVVA
-390 TAQGEETATL
+390 L
-400 TEDQCIELKTLK
+400 TEDQCIELKSLK

-419 INYCQVYG
+419 INYCQIYG

-432 QSAASTEKAQIKSR
+432 QSDTSIQKAQIKSR

-453 FEVYNQNQFIN
+453 FEPYNQNQFIN

-475 KVEIEQALPKQRNPI
+475 KDEIEQALPKQRNPI

-504 MAYDVAYTPVEFKHS
+504 MDYDVDYTPAEFKHR

-567 IGQGDVLEHPVGTH
+567 LGQSDVSEHPVGTH
-581 SDVQDLDANLAV
+581 SDIQDLDANLAI

-642 WFSEEDT
+642 WFSDEDT

-655 ALERITTLQKKH
+655 ALEHITALQKQH
-667 HLEQDEQ
+667 HLEQDDQ

-682 VDHIVIETMQGKA
+682 VDHIVLTTIQGKT

-726 GVSAEDKHL
+726 GVSAEEKHL

-750 RKQQLT
+750 RKKQLS
-756 EKTIQKLKPE
+756 EKTIQNLKPE

-771 DYEIFRDVYKQMVAA
+771 DYEIFREVYKQMVAA

>member
-1 MHLKYLSLCLFSLGL
+1 
-16 TACAQ
+16 
-21 HGVRPQVASAN
+21 
-32 LEQKAIQSV
+32 
-41 NAMYEYP
+41 YEYP

-54 NFKVTVDPSQI
+54 NFKITVDPSQI
-65 KTNVKAENQPKL
+65 KQNVKAENTAKL

-87 YLREQKVALSKTQ
+87 YLREQKVALSKAQ
-100 KQTLYAAIANEQG
+100 KQTLYTAIANEQG

-125 VDTVLF
+125 INTVLF

-151 GSFNLTAK
+151 GSFNLTAR

-181 FYVNYFGLMPYLVN
+181 FYINYFGLMPYLVN
-195 KENQNNLAYVD
+195 KDNQNNLAYVD
-206 FSKYKDF
+206 FSKYKAF
-213 FKNVDMMKFVEY
+213 FKNVDKKKFIEY
-225 LKASSAVSYRLAD
+225 LKASSAVSYRLAE

-247 TDTDRK
+247 TEADRK
-253 AGAVD
+253 AGAVE
-258 KIRLKTTIEE
+258 KIRLKTTVEQ
-268 LLLEVELYGQVND
+268 LLLEVDLFGQVNE

-290 FDNQKMAEKVANELA
+290 LDEEKLAETLA
-305 ASEAKKGASNK
+305 AEIAASDAKKGTAG
-316 KEEQKI
+316 KEEQKV
-322 SSADAAAVSQQLYS
+322 SSDDAAAVSQQLYS
-336 LVNTHFGHA
+336 LVNAHLGNTSTSEDEEIESA
-345 LSSEYGDEEGADT
+345 SSEEASDV
-358 PAAKEAVAAAMDAS
+358 AVA
-372 ASTDEDNASD
+372 
-382 EAVADEVL
+382 EAEQTSENEEVVA
-390 TAQGEETATL
+390 L
-400 TEDQCIELKTLK
+400 TEDQCIELKSLK

-419 INYCQVYG
+419 INYCQIYG

-432 QSAASTEKAQIKSR
+432 QSDTSIQKAQIKSR

-453 FEVYNQNQFIN
+453 FEAYNQNQFIN

-475 KVEIEQALPKQRNPI
+475 KDEIEQALPKQRNPI

-504 MAYDVAYTPVEFKHS
+504 MDYDVDYTPAEFKHR

-567 IGQGDVLEHPVGTH
+567 LGQSDVSEHPVGTH

-642 WFSEEDT
+642 WFSDEDT

-655 ALERITTLQKKH
+655 ALERITALQKKH
-667 HLEQDEQ
+667 HLEQDDQ

-682 VDHIVIETMQGKA
+682 VDHIVLTTIQGKT

-726 GVSAEDKHL
+726 GVSAEEKHL

-750 RKQQLT
+750 RKKQLS
-756 EKTIQKLKPE
+756 EKTIQNLKPE

-771 DYEIFRDVYKQMVAA
+771 DYEIFREVYKQMVAA
-786 KK
+786 RK

>member
-21 HGVRPQVASAN
+21 HGVRPQVASAS

-54 NFKVTVDPSQI
+54 NFKITVDPSQI
-65 KTNVKAENQPKL
+65 KQNVKAENTAKL

-87 YLREQKVALSKTQ
+87 YLREQKVALSKAQ
-100 KQTLYAAIANEQG
+100 KQTLYTAIANEQG

-125 VDTVLF
+125 INTVLF

-151 GSFNLTAK
+151 GSFNLTAR

-181 FYVNYFGLMPYLVN
+181 FYINYFGLMPYLVN
-195 KENQNNLAYVD
+195 KDNQNNLAYVD
-206 FSKYKDF
+206 FSKYKAF
-213 FKNVDMMKFVEY
+213 FKNVDKKKFIEY
-225 LKASSAVSYRLAD
+225 LKASSAVSYRLAE

-247 TDTDRK
+247 TEADRK
-253 AGAVD
+253 AGAVE
-258 KIRLKTTIEE
+258 KIRLKTTVEQ
-268 LLLEVELYGQVND
+268 LLLEVDLFGQVNE

-290 FDNQKMAEKVANELA
+290 LDEEKLAETLA
-305 ASEAKKGASNK
+305 AEIAASDAKKGTAG
-316 KEEQKI
+316 KEEQKV
-322 SSADAAAVSQQLYS
+322 SSDDAAAVSQQLYS
-336 LVNTHFGHA
+336 LVNAHLGNTSTSEDEEIESA
-345 LSSEYGDEEGADT
+345 SSEEASDV
-358 PAAKEAVAAAMDAS
+358 AVA
-372 ASTDEDNASD
+372 
-382 EAVADEVL
+382 EAEQTSENEEVVA
-390 TAQGEETATL
+390 L
-400 TEDQCIELKTLK
+400 TEDQCIELKSLK

-419 INYCQVYG
+419 INYCQIYG

-432 QSAASTEKAQIKSR
+432 QSDTSIQKAQIKSR

-453 FEVYNQNQFIN
+453 FEAYNQNQFIN

-475 KVEIEQALPKQRNPI
+475 KDEIEQALPKQRNPI

-504 MAYDVAYTPVEFKHS
+504 MDYDVDYTPAEFKHR

-567 IGQGDVLEHPVGTH
+567 LGQSDVSEHPVGTH

-642 WFSEEDT
+642 WFSDEDT

-655 ALERITTLQKKH
+655 ALERITALQKKH
-667 HLEQDEQ
+667 HLEQDDQ

-682 VDHIVIETMQGKA
+682 VDHIVLTTIQGKT

-726 GVSAEDKHL
+726 GVSAEEKHL
-735 LSETADILGNVYVAA
+735 LSETADIIGNVYVAA
-750 RKQQLT
+750 RKKQLS
-756 EKTIQKLKPE
+756 EKTIQNLKPE

-771 DYEIFRDVYKQMVAA
+771 DYEIFREVYKQMVAA
-786 KK
+786 RK

>member
-1 MHLKYLSLCLFSLGL
+1 SLCLFSLGL

-21 HGVRPQVASAN
+21 HGVRPQVASAS

-54 NFKVTVDPSQI
+54 NFKITVDPSQI
-65 KTNVKAENQPKL
+65 KQNVKAENTAKL

-87 YLREQKVALSKTQ
+87 YLREQKVALSKAQ
-100 KQTLYAAIANEQG
+100 KQTLYTAIANEQG

-125 VDTVLF
+125 INTVLF

-151 GSFNLTAK
+151 GSFNLTAR

-181 FYVNYFGLMPYLVN
+181 FYINYFGLMPYLVN
-195 KENQNNLAYVD
+195 KDNQNNLAYVD
-206 FSKYKDF
+206 FSKYKAF
-213 FKNVDMMKFVEY
+213 FKNVDKKKFIEY
-225 LKASSAVSYRLAD
+225 LKASSAVSYRLAE

-247 TDTDRK
+247 TEADRK
-253 AGAVD
+253 AGAVE
-258 KIRLKTTIEE
+258 KIRLKTTVEQ
-268 LLLEVELYGQVND
+268 LLLEVDLFGQVNE

-290 FDNQKMAEKVANELA
+290 LDEEKLAETLA
-305 ASEAKKGASNK
+305 AEIAASDAKKGTAG
-316 KEEQKI
+316 KEEQKV
-322 SSADAAAVSQQLYS
+322 SSDDAAAVSQQLYS
-336 LVNTHFGHA
+336 LVNAHLGNTSTSEDEEIESA
-345 LSSEYGDEEGADT
+345 SSEEASDV
-358 PAAKEAVAAAMDAS
+358 AVA
-372 ASTDEDNASD
+372 
-382 EAVADEVL
+382 EAEQTSENEEVVA
-390 TAQGEETATL
+390 L
-400 TEDQCIELKTLK
+400 TEDQCIELKSLK

-419 INYCQVYG
+419 INYCQIYG

-432 QSAASTEKAQIKSR
+432 QSDTSIQKAQIKSR

-453 FEVYNQNQFIN
+453 FEAYNQNQFIN

-475 KVEIEQALPKQRNPI
+475 KDEIEQALPKQRNPI

-504 MAYDVAYTPVEFKHS
+504 MDYDVDYTPAEFKHR

-567 IGQGDVLEHPVGTH
+567 LGQSDVSEHPVGTH

-642 WFSEEDT
+642 WFSDEDT

-655 ALERITTLQKKH
+655 ALERITALQKKH
-667 HLEQDEQ
+667 HLEQDDQ

-682 VDHIVIETMQGKA
+682 VDHIVLTTIQGKT

-726 GVSAEDKHL
+726 GVSAEEKHL

-750 RKQQLT
+750 RKKQLS
-756 EKTIQKLKPE
+756 EKTIQNLKPE

-771 DYEIFRDVYKQMVAA
+771 DYEIFREVYKQMVAA
-786 KK
+786 RK

>member
-21 HGVRPQVASAN
+21 HGVRSQVASAS

-54 NFKVTVDPSQI
+54 NFKITVDPSQI
-65 KTNVKAENQPKL
+65 KQNVKAENTAKL

-87 YLREQKVALSKTQ
+87 YLREQKVALSKAQ

-113 DLGLTSSARSEK
+113 DLGLTSSTRSEK
-125 VDTVLF
+125 INTVLF

-151 GSFNLTAK
+151 GSFNLTAR

-181 FYVNYFGLMPYLVN
+181 FYINYFGLMPYLVN
-195 KENQNNLAYVD
+195 KDNQNNLAYVD
-206 FSKYKDF
+206 FSKYKAF
-213 FKNVDMMKFVEY
+213 FKNVDKKKFIEY
-225 LKASSAVSYRLAD
+225 LKASSAVSYRLAE

-247 TDTDRK
+247 TEADRK
-253 AGAVD
+253 AGAVER
-258 KIRLKTTIEE
+258 IRLKTTVEQ
-268 LLLEVELYGQVND
+268 LLLEVDLFGQVNK

-290 FDNQKMAEKVANELA
+290 LDEEKLAETLA
-305 ASEAKKGASNK
+305 AEIAASDAKKGTAD
-316 KEEQKI
+316 KEEQKV
-322 SSADAAAVSQQLYS
+322 SSDDAAAVSQQLYS
-336 LVNTHFGHA
+336 LVNAHLGNTSTSEDEEVESA
-345 LSSEYGDEEGADT
+345 SSEEASDV
-358 PAAKEAVAAAMDAS
+358 AVAETEQTS
-372 ASTDEDNASD
+372 EN
-382 EAVADEVL
+382 EEVVA
-390 TAQGEETATL
+390 L
-400 TEDQCIELKTLK
+400 TEDQCIELKSLK

-419 INYCQVYG
+419 INFCQIYG

-432 QSAASTEKAQIKSR
+432 QSDTSIQKAQIKSR
-446 QDALKQT
+446 QDALKQI
-453 FEVYNQNQFIN
+453 FEAYNQNQFIN

-475 KVEIEQALPKQRNPI
+475 KDEIEQALPKQRNPI

-504 MAYDVAYTPVEFKHS
+504 MDYDVDYTPAEFKHR

-567 IGQGDVLEHPVGTH
+567 LGQSDVSEHPVGTH

-642 WFSEEDT
+642 WFSDEDT

-655 ALERITTLQKKH
+655 ALERITALQKKH
-667 HLEQDEQ
+667 HLEQDDQ

-682 VDHIVIETMQGKA
+682 VDHIVLTTIQGKT

-726 GVSAEDKHL
+726 GVSAEEKHL

-750 RKQQLT
+750 RKKQLS
-756 EKTIQKLKPE
+756 EKTIQNLKPE

-771 DYEIFRDVYKQMVAA
+771 DYEVFREVYKQMVAA

>member
-21 HGVRPQVASAN
+21 HSVRPQVTSAN
-32 LEQKAIQSV
+32 LEQKAIRSV
-41 NAMYEYP
+41 NAIYEYP

-54 NFKVTVDPSQI
+54 NFKITVDPTQI
-65 KTNVKAENQPKL
+65 KQNSKAENTPKL

-87 YLREQKVALSKTQ
+87 YLHEQKVSLSKAQ
-100 KQTLYAAIANEQG
+100 KQALYAAIINQQD
-113 DLGLTSSARSEK
+113 DLGLNASAGSEK
-125 VDTVLF
+125 FNTILF
-131 NLLNDLQFSYD
+131 NLINDLQFSYD

-151 GSFNLTAK
+151 GSFNLTAR

-169 KLPMVLDLENYK
+169 KLPMVVDLENYK
-181 FYVNYFGLMPYLVN
+181 FYVNYFALMPYLVN
-195 KENQNNLAYVD
+195 KESQNNLTYFD
-206 FSKYKDF
+206 FSKYKDLL
-213 FKNVDMMKFVEY
+213 KDVDVKKLVEY
-225 LKASSAVSYRLAD
+225 LKASSAVSYRLAE
-238 PQNLQRVSL
+238 PQNLQRVPL
-247 TDTDRK
+247 TEADRK
-253 AGAVD
+253 VGAVE
-258 KIRLKTTIEE
+258 KIRLNTTVEQFFM
-268 LLLEVELYGQVND
+268 EVDLYTLVNK
-281 KYLQKSVLG
+281 KYLQQNVSRADEKKIDEVFGKDVTS
-290 FDNQKMAEKVANELA
+290 AEENED
-305 ASEAKKGASNK
+305 SEGGAQ
-316 KEEQKI
+316 EDHKI
-322 SSADAAAVSQQLYS
+322 SSDDASAVSQELYS
-336 LVNTHFGHA
+336 LINAHFEGV
-345 LSSEYGDEEGADT
+345 LSSDSESEEYPKVEEA
-358 PAAKEAVAAAMDAS
+358 EAEEVS
-372 ASTDEDNASD
+372 ASEDEDVS
-382 EAVADEVL
+382 EAAADEVQE
-390 TAQGEETATL
+390 AQAEDSVTL
-400 TEDQCIELKTLK
+400 TEDQCIELKSLK

-427 IDVLD
+427 IDMLD
-432 QSAASTEKAQIKSR
+432 QSAASAEKVQAQSR

-453 FEVYNQNQFIN
+453 FEAYNQNQFIN

-475 KVEIEQALPKQRNPI
+475 KTEIEQALPKQRNPI

-504 MAYDVAYTPVEFKHS
+504 MTYDVAYTPAEFKHS

-553 GSMLENFIKGFSEK
+553 GSILENFIKGFGEK
-567 IGQGDVLEHPVGTH
+567 LGQGDVLEHPVDTH
-581 SDVQDLDANLAV
+581 SDVQDLDTNLAV

-655 ALERITTLQKKH
+655 ALERITALQQKH

-682 VDHIVIETMQGKA
+682 VDHIVIETIQGKA

-726 GVSAEDKHL
+726 GVSSEEKHL

-771 DYEIFRDVYKQMVAA
+771 DYEIFRDIYKQMVAA

>member
-21 HGVRPQVASAN
+21 HGVRPQVASAS

-54 NFKVTVDPSQI
+54 NFKITVDPSQI
-65 KTNVKAENQPKL
+65 KQNVKAENAAKL

-87 YLREQKVALSKTQ
+87 YLREQKVALSKAQ
-100 KQTLYAAIANEQG
+100 KQTLYTAIANEQG

-125 VDTVLF
+125 INTVLF

-151 GSFNLTAK
+151 GSFNLTAR

-181 FYVNYFGLMPYLVN
+181 FYINYFGLMPYLVN
-195 KENQNNLAYVD
+195 KDNQNNLAYVD
-206 FSKYKDF
+206 FSKYKAF
-213 FKNVDMMKFVEY
+213 FKNVDKKKFIEY
-225 LKASSAVSYRLAD
+225 LKASSAVSYRLAE

-247 TDTDRK
+247 TEADRK
-253 AGAVD
+253 AGAVE
-258 KIRLKTTIEE
+258 KIRLKTTVEQ
-268 LLLEVELYGQVND
+268 LLLEVDLFGQVNE

-290 FDNQKMAEKVANELA
+290 LDEEKLAETLA
-305 ASEAKKGASNK
+305 AEIAASDAKKGTAG
-316 KEEQKI
+316 KEEQKV
-322 SSADAAAVSQQLYS
+322 SSDDAAAVSQQLYS
-336 LVNTHFGHA
+336 LVNAHLGNTSTSEDEEIESA
-345 LSSEYGDEEGADT
+345 SSEEASDV
-358 PAAKEAVAAAMDAS
+358 AVA
-372 ASTDEDNASD
+372 
-382 EAVADEVL
+382 EAEQTSENEEVVA
-390 TAQGEETATL
+390 L
-400 TEDQCIELKTLK
+400 TEDQCIELKSLK

-419 INYCQVYG
+419 INYCQIYG

-432 QSAASTEKAQIKSR
+432 QSDTSIQKAQIKSR

-453 FEVYNQNQFIN
+453 FEAYNQNQFIN

-475 KVEIEQALPKQRNPI
+475 KDEIEQALPKQRNPI

-504 MAYDVAYTPVEFKHS
+504 MDYDVDYTPAEFKHR

-567 IGQGDVLEHPVGTH
+567 LGQSDVSEHPVGTH

-642 WFSEEDT
+642 WFSDEDT

-655 ALERITTLQKKH
+655 ALERITALQKKH
-667 HLEQDEQ
+667 HLEQDDQ

-682 VDHIVIETMQGKA
+682 VDHIVLTTIQGKT

-726 GVSAEDKHL
+726 GVSAEEKHL

-750 RKQQLT
+750 RKKQLS
-756 EKTIQKLKPE
+756 EKTIQNLKPE

-771 DYEIFRDVYKQMVAA
+771 DYEIFREVYKQMVAA
-786 KK
+786 RK

>member
-21 HGVRPQVASAN
+21 HGVRPQVASAS

-54 NFKVTVDPSQI
+54 NFKITVDPSQI
-65 KTNVKAENQPKL
+65 KQNVKAENTAKL

-87 YLREQKVALSKTQ
+87 YLREQKVALSKAQ
-100 KQTLYAAIANEQG
+100 KQTLYTAIANEQG

-125 VDTVLF
+125 INTVLF

-151 GSFNLTAK
+151 GSFNLTAR

-181 FYVNYFGLMPYLVN
+181 FYINYFGLMPYLVN
-195 KENQNNLAYVD
+195 KDNQNNLAYVD
-206 FSKYKDF
+206 FSKYKAF
-213 FKNVDMMKFVEY
+213 FKNVDKKKFIEY
-225 LKASSAVSYRLAD
+225 LKASSAVSYRLAE

-247 TDTDRK
+247 TEADRK
-253 AGAVD
+253 AGAVE
-258 KIRLKTTIEE
+258 KIRLKTTVEQ
-268 LLLEVELYGQVND
+268 LLLEVDLFGQVNE

-290 FDNQKMAEKVANELA
+290 LDEEKLAETLA
-305 ASEAKKGASNK
+305 AEIAASDAKKGTAG
-316 KEEQKI
+316 KEEQKV
-322 SSADAAAVSQQLYS
+322 SSDDAAAVSQQLYS
-336 LVNTHFGHA
+336 LVNAHLGNTSTSEDEEIESA
-345 LSSEYGDEEGADT
+345 SSEEASDV
-358 PAAKEAVAAAMDAS
+358 AVA
-372 ASTDEDNASD
+372 
-382 EAVADEVL
+382 EAEQTSENEEVVA
-390 TAQGEETATL
+390 L
-400 TEDQCIELKTLK
+400 TEDQCIELKSLK

-419 INYCQVYG
+419 INYCQIYG

-432 QSAASTEKAQIKSR
+432 QSDTSIQKAQIKSR

-453 FEVYNQNQFIN
+453 FEAYNQNQFIN

-475 KVEIEQALPKQRNPI
+475 KDEIEQALPKQRNPI

-504 MAYDVAYTPVEFKHS
+504 MDYDVDYTPAEFKHR

-567 IGQGDVLEHPVGTH
+567 LGQSDVSEHPVGTH

-642 WFSEEDT
+642 WFSDEDT

-655 ALERITTLQKKH
+655 ALERITALQKKH
-667 HLEQDEQ
+667 HLEQDDQ

-682 VDHIVIETMQGKA
+682 VDHIVLTTIQGKT

-726 GVSAEDKHL
+726 GVSAEEKHL

-750 RKQQLT
+750 RKKQLS
-756 EKTIQKLKPE
+756 EKTIQNLKPE
-766 HNEFI
+766 HNEWRI
-771 DYEIFRDVYKQMVAA
+771 QT
-786 KK
+786 

>member
-21 HGVRPQVASAN
+21 HGVRPQVASVS

-54 NFKVTVDPSQI
+54 NFKITVDPSQI
-65 KTNVKAENQPKL
+65 KQNVKAENTAKL

-87 YLREQKVALSKTQ
+87 YLREQKVALSKAQ

-125 VDTVLF
+125 INTVLF

-151 GSFNLTAK
+151 GSFNLTAR

-181 FYVNYFGLMPYLVN
+181 FYINYFGLMPYLVN
-195 KENQNNLAYVD
+195 KDNQNNLAYVD
-206 FSKYKDF
+206 FSKYKAF
-213 FKNVDMMKFVEY
+213 FKNVDKKKFIEY
-225 LKASSAVSYRLAD
+225 LKASSAVSYRLAE
-238 PQNLQRVSL
+238 PQNLQRISL
-247 TDTDRK
+247 TEADRK
-253 AGAVD
+253 AGAVE
-258 KIRLKTTIEE
+258 KIRLKTTVEQ
-268 LLLEVELYGQVND
+268 LLLEVDLFGQVNE

-290 FDNQKMAEKVANELA
+290 LDEEKLAETLA
-305 ASEAKKGASNK
+305 AEIAASDAKKGTAS
-316 KEEQKI
+316 KEEQKV
-322 SSADAAAVSQQLYS
+322 SSDDAAAVSQQLYS
-336 LVNTHFGHA
+336 LVNAHLGNTSTSEDEEVESA
-345 LSSEYGDEEGADT
+345 SSEEASDV
-358 PAAKEAVAAAMDAS
+358 AVAETEQTS
-372 ASTDEDNASD
+372 EN
-382 EAVADEVL
+382 EEVVA
-390 TAQGEETATL
+390 L
-400 TEDQCIELKTLK
+400 TEDQCIELKSLK

-419 INYCQVYG
+419 INYCQIYG

-432 QSAASTEKAQIKSR
+432 QSDTSIQKAQIKSR

-453 FEVYNQNQFIN
+453 FEAYNQNQFIN

-475 KVEIEQALPKQRNPI
+475 KDEIEQALPKQRNPI

-504 MAYDVAYTPVEFKHS
+504 MDYDVDYTPAEFKHR

-567 IGQGDVLEHPVGTH
+567 LGQSDVSEHPVGTH
-581 SDVQDLDANLAV
+581 SDVQDLDANLAI

-642 WFSEEDT
+642 WFSDEDT

-655 ALERITTLQKKH
+655 ALERITALQKKH
-667 HLEQDEQ
+667 HLEQDDQ

-682 VDHIVIETMQGKA
+682 VDHIVLTTIQGKT

-726 GVSAEDKHL
+726 GVSAEEKHL

-750 RKQQLT
+750 RKKQLS
-756 EKTIQKLKPE
+756 EKTIQNLKPE

-771 DYEIFRDVYKQMVAA
+771 DYEIFREVYKQMVAA

>member
-21 HGVRPQVASAN
+21 HGVRPQVASAS

-54 NFKVTVDPSQI
+54 NFKITVDPSQI
-65 KTNVKAENQPKL
+65 KQNVKAENTAKL

-87 YLREQKVALSKTQ
+87 YLREQKVALSKAQ

-125 VDTVLF
+125 INTVLF

-151 GSFNLTAK
+151 GSFNLTAR

-181 FYVNYFGLMPYLVN
+181 FYINYFGLMPYLVN
-195 KENQNNLAYVD
+195 KDNQNNLAYVD
-206 FSKYKDF
+206 FSKYKAF
-213 FKNVDMMKFVEY
+213 FKNVDKKKFIEY
-225 LKASSAVSYRLAD
+225 LKASSAVSYRLAE

-247 TDTDRK
+247 TEADRK
-253 AGAVD
+253 AGAVE
-258 KIRLKTTIEE
+258 KIRLKTTVEQ
-268 LLLEVELYGQVND
+268 LLLEVDLFGQVNE

-290 FDNQKMAEKVANELA
+290 LDEEKLAETLA
-305 ASEAKKGASNK
+305 AEIAASDAKKSTAG
-316 KEEQKI
+316 KEEQKV
-322 SSADAAAVSQQLYS
+322 SSDDAAAVSQQLYS
-336 LVNTHFGHA
+336 LVNVHLGNTSTSEDEEVESA
-345 LSSEYGDEEGADT
+345 SSEEASDV
-358 PAAKEAVAAAMDAS
+358 AVAETEQTS
-372 ASTDEDNASD
+372 EN
-382 EAVADEVL
+382 EEVVA
-390 TAQGEETATL
+390 L
-400 TEDQCIELKTLK
+400 TEDQCIELKSLK
-412 KPVALGD
+412 NPVALGD
-419 INYCQVYG
+419 INYCQIYG

-432 QSAASTEKAQIKSR
+432 QSDTSIQKAQIKSR

-453 FEVYNQNQFIN
+453 FEAYNQNQFIN
-464 DEAFKALWLKH
+464 DEAFKVLWLKH
-475 KVEIEQALPKQRNPI
+475 KDEIEQALPKQRNPI

-504 MAYDVAYTPVEFKHS
+504 MDYDVDYTPAEFKHR

-567 IGQGDVLEHPVGTH
+567 LGQSDVSEHPVGTH

-642 WFSEEDT
+642 WFSDEDT

-655 ALERITTLQKKH
+655 ALERITALQKKH
-667 HLEQDEQ
+667 HLEQDDQ

-682 VDHIVIETMQGKA
+682 VDHIVLTTIQGKT

-726 GVSAEDKHL
+726 GVSAEEKHL

-750 RKQQLT
+750 RKKQLS
-756 EKTIQKLKPE
+756 EKTIHNLKPE

-771 DYEIFRDVYKQMVAA
+771 DYEIFREVYKQMVAA

>member
-54 NFKVTVDPSQI
+54 NFKITVDPSQI
-65 KTNVKAENQPKL
+65 KQNVKAENTAKL

-87 YLREQKVALSKTQ
+87 YLREQKVALSKAQ

-125 VDTVLF
+125 INTVLF

-151 GSFNLTAK
+151 GSFNLTAR

-181 FYVNYFGLMPYLVN
+181 FYINYFGLMPYLVN
-195 KENQNNLAYVD
+195 KDNQNNLAYVD
-206 FSKYKDF
+206 FSKYKAF
-213 FKNVDMMKFVEY
+213 FKNVDKKKFIEY
-225 LKASSAVSYRLAD
+225 LKASSAVSYRLAE

-247 TDTDRK
+247 TEADRK
-253 AGAVD
+253 AGAVE
-258 KIRLKTTIEE
+258 KIRLKTTVEQ
-268 LLLEVELYGQVND
+268 LLLEVDLFGQVNE

-290 FDNQKMAEKVANELA
+290 LDEEKLAETLA
-305 ASEAKKGASNK
+305 AEIAASDAKKGTAG
-316 KEEQKI
+316 KEEQKV
-322 SSADAAAVSQQLYS
+322 SSDDAAAVSQQLYS
-336 LVNTHFGHA
+336 LVNAHLGNTSTSEDEEIESA
-345 LSSEYGDEEGADT
+345 SSEEASDV
-358 PAAKEAVAAAMDAS
+358 AVA
-372 ASTDEDNASD
+372 
-382 EAVADEVL
+382 EAEQTSENEEVVA
-390 TAQGEETATL
+390 L
-400 TEDQCIELKTLK
+400 TEDQCIELKSLK

-419 INYCQVYG
+419 INYCQIYG

-432 QSAASTEKAQIKSR
+432 QSDTSIQKAQIKSR

-453 FEVYNQNQFIN
+453 FEAYNQNQFIN

-475 KVEIEQALPKQRNPI
+475 KDEIEQALPKQRNPI

-504 MAYDVAYTPVEFKHS
+504 MDYDVDYTPAEFKHR

-567 IGQGDVLEHPVGTH
+567 LGQSDVSEHPVGTH

-642 WFSEEDT
+642 WFSDEDT

-655 ALERITTLQKKH
+655 ALECITALQKKH
-667 HLEQDEQ
+667 HLEQDDQ

-682 VDHIVIETMQGKA
+682 VDHIVLTTIQGKT

-726 GVSAEDKHL
+726 GVSAEEKHL
-735 LSETADILGNVYVAA
+735 LPETADILGNVYVAA
-750 RKQQLT
+750 RKKQLS
-756 EKTIQKLKPE
+756 EKTIQNLKPE

-771 DYEIFRDVYKQMVAA
+771 DYEIFREVYKQMVAA

>member
-21 HGVRPQVASAN
+21 HSVRPQVASAS

-54 NFKVTVDPSQI
+54 NFKITVDPSQI
-65 KTNVKAENQPKL
+65 KQNVKAENTAKL

-87 YLREQKVALSKTQ
+87 YLREQKVALSKAQ

-113 DLGLTSSARSEK
+113 DWGLTSSARSEK
-125 VDTVLF
+125 INNILI

-151 GSFNLTAK
+151 GSFNLTAR

-181 FYVNYFGLMPYLVN
+181 FYINYFGLMPYLVN
-195 KENQNNLAYVD
+195 KDNQNNLAYID
-206 FSKYKDF
+206 FSKYKAF
-213 FKNVDMMKFVEY
+213 FKNVDKKKFIEY
-225 LKASSAVSYRLAD
+225 LKASSAVSYRLAE

-247 TDTDRK
+247 TEADRK
-253 AGAVD
+253 AGAVER
-258 KIRLKTTIEE
+258 IRLKTTVEQ
-268 LLLEVELYGQVND
+268 LLLEVDLFGQVNE

-290 FDNQKMAEKVANELA
+290 LDEEKLAETLA
-305 ASEAKKGASNK
+305 AEIAASDAKKGTVG
-316 KEEQKI
+316 KEEQKV
-322 SSADAAAVSQQLYS
+322 SSDDATAVSQQLYS
-336 LVNTHFGHA
+336 LVNAHLGNTSTSEDEEVESA
-345 LSSEYGDEEGADT
+345 SSEEASDV
-358 PAAKEAVAAAMDAS
+358 AVAETEQTS
-372 ASTDEDNASD
+372 EN
-382 EAVADEVL
+382 EEVVA
-390 TAQGEETATL
+390 L
-400 TEDQCIELKTLK
+400 TEDQCIELKSLK

-419 INYCQVYG
+419 INYCQIYG

-432 QSAASTEKAQIKSR
+432 QSDTSIQKAQIKSR

-453 FEVYNQNQFIN
+453 FEAYNQNQFIN

-475 KVEIEQALPKQRNPI
+475 KDEIEQALPKQRNPI

-504 MAYDVAYTPVEFKHS
+504 MDYDVDYTPAEFKHR

-567 IGQGDVLEHPVGTH
+567 LGQSDVSEHPVGTH
-581 SDVQDLDANLAV
+581 SDVQDLDANLAI

-642 WFSEEDT
+642 WFSDEDT

-655 ALERITTLQKKH
+655 ALERITALQKKH
-667 HLEQDEQ
+667 HLEQDDQ

-682 VDHIVIETMQGKA
+682 VDHIVLTTIQGKT

-726 GVSAEDKHL
+726 GVSAEEKHL

-750 RKQQLT
+750 RKKQLS
-756 EKTIQKLKPE
+756 EKTIQSLKPE

-771 DYEIFRDVYKQMVAA
+771 DYEIFREVYKQMVAA

>member
-21 HGVRPQVASAN
+21 HGVRPQVASAS

-54 NFKVTVDPSQI
+54 NFKITVDPSQI
-65 KTNVKAENQPKL
+65 KQNVKAENTAKL

-87 YLREQKVALSKTQ
+87 YLREQKVALSKAQ
-100 KQTLYAAIANEQG
+100 KQTLYTAIANEQG

-125 VDTVLF
+125 INTVLF

-151 GSFNLTAK
+151 GSFNLTAR

-181 FYVNYFGLMPYLVN
+181 FYINYFGLMPYLVN
-195 KENQNNLAYVD
+195 KDNQNNLAYVD
-206 FSKYKDF
+206 FSKYKAF
-213 FKNVDMMKFVEY
+213 FKNVDKKKFIEY
-225 LKASSAVSYRLAD
+225 LKASSAVSYRLAE

-247 TDTDRK
+247 TEADRK
-253 AGAVD
+253 AGAVE
-258 KIRLKTTIEE
+258 KIRLKTTVEQ
-268 LLLEVELYGQVND
+268 LLLEVDLFGQVNE

-290 FDNQKMAEKVANELA
+290 LDEEKLAETLA
-305 ASEAKKGASNK
+305 AEIAASDAKKGTAG
-316 KEEQKI
+316 KEEQKV
-322 SSADAAAVSQQLYS
+322 SSDDAAAVSQQLYS
-336 LVNTHFGHA
+336 LVNAHLGNTSTSEDEEIESA
-345 LSSEYGDEEGADT
+345 SSEEASDV
-358 PAAKEAVAAAMDAS
+358 AVA
-372 ASTDEDNASD
+372 
-382 EAVADEVL
+382 EAEQTSENEEVVA
-390 TAQGEETATL
+390 L
-400 TEDQCIELKTLK
+400 TEDQCIELKSLK

-419 INYCQVYG
+419 INYCQIYG

-432 QSAASTEKAQIKSR
+432 QSDTSIQKAQIKSR

-453 FEVYNQNQFIN
+453 FEAYNQNQFIN

-475 KVEIEQALPKQRNPI
+475 KDEIEQALPKQRNPI

-504 MAYDVAYTPVEFKHS
+504 MDYDVDYTPAEFKHR

-567 IGQGDVLEHPVGTH
+567 LGQSDVSEHPVATH

-642 WFSEEDT
+642 WFSDEDT

-655 ALERITTLQKKH
+655 ALERITALQKKH
-667 HLEQDEQ
+667 HLEQDDQ

-682 VDHIVIETMQGKA
+682 VDHIVLTTIQGKT

-726 GVSAEDKHL
+726 GVSAEEKHL

-750 RKQQLT
+750 RKKQLS
-756 EKTIQKLKPE
+756 EKTIQNLKPE

-771 DYEIFRDVYKQMVAA
+771 DYEIFREVYKQMVAA
-786 KK
+786 RK

>member
-21 HGVRPQVASAN
+21 HGVRSQVASAS

-54 NFKVTVDPSQI
+54 NFKITVDPSQI
-65 KTNVKAENQPKL
+65 KQNVKAENTAKL

-87 YLREQKVALSKTQ
+87 YLREQKVALSKAQ
-100 KQTLYAAIANEQG
+100 NQTLYAAIANEQG

-125 VDTVLF
+125 INTVLF

-151 GSFNLTAK
+151 GSFNLTAR

-181 FYVNYFGLMPYLVN
+181 FYINYFGLMPYLVN
-195 KENQNNLAYVD
+195 KDNQNNLAYVD
-206 FSKYKDF
+206 FSKYKAF
-213 FKNVDMMKFVEY
+213 FKNVDKKKFIEY
-225 LKASSAVSYRLAD
+225 LKASSAVSYRLAE

-247 TDTDRK
+247 TEADRK
-253 AGAVD
+253 AGAVER
-258 KIRLKTTIEE
+258 IRLKTTVEQ
-268 LLLEVELYGQVND
+268 LLLEVDLFGQVNE

-290 FDNQKMAEKVANELA
+290 LDEEKLAETLA
-305 ASEAKKGASNK
+305 AEIAASDAKKGTPD
-316 KEEQKI
+316 KEEQKV
-322 SSADAAAVSQQLYS
+322 SSDDAAAVSQQLYS
-336 LVNTHFGHA
+336 LVNAHLGNTSTSEDEEVESA
-345 LSSEYGDEEGADT
+345 SSEEASDV
-358 PAAKEAVAAAMDAS
+358 AVAETEQTS
-372 ASTDEDNASD
+372 EN
-382 EAVADEVL
+382 EEVVA
-390 TAQGEETATL
+390 L
-400 TEDQCIELKTLK
+400 TEDQCIELKSLK

-419 INYCQVYG
+419 INYCQIYG

-432 QSAASTEKAQIKSR
+432 QSDTSIQKAQIKSR
-446 QDALKQT
+446 QDALKQI
-453 FEVYNQNQFIN
+453 FEAYNQNQFIN

-475 KVEIEQALPKQRNPI
+475 KDEIEQALPKQRNPI

-504 MAYDVAYTPVEFKHS
+504 MDYDVDYTPAEFKHR

-567 IGQGDVLEHPVGTH
+567 LGQSDVSEHPVGTH

-642 WFSEEDT
+642 WFSDEDT

-655 ALERITTLQKKH
+655 ALERITALQKKH
-667 HLEQDEQ
+667 HLEQDDQ

-682 VDHIVIETMQGKA
+682 VDHIVLTTIQGKT

-706 YKQPAQLFSKQYQL
+706 YKQPGQLFSKQYQL

-726 GVSAEDKHL
+726 GVSAEEKHL

-750 RKQQLT
+750 RKKQLS
-756 EKTIQKLKPE
+756 EKTIQNLKPE

-771 DYEIFRDVYKQMVAA
+771 DYEIFREVYKQMVTA

>member
-21 HGVRPQVASAN
+21 HGVRPQVASAS

-54 NFKVTVDPSQI
+54 NFKITVDPSQI
-65 KTNVKAENQPKL
+65 KQNVKAENTAKL

-87 YLREQKVALSKTQ
+87 YLREQKVALSKAQ
-100 KQTLYAAIANEQG
+100 KQTLYTAIANEQG

-125 VDTVLF
+125 INTVLF

-151 GSFNLTAK
+151 GSFNLTAR

-181 FYVNYFGLMPYLVN
+181 FYINYFGLMPYLVN
-195 KENQNNLAYVD
+195 KDNQNNLAYVD
-206 FSKYKDF
+206 FSKYKAF
-213 FKNVDMMKFVEY
+213 FKNVDKKKFIEY
-225 LKASSAVSYRLAD
+225 LKASSAVSYRLAE

-247 TDTDRK
+247 TEADRK
-253 AGAVD
+253 AGAVE
-258 KIRLKTTIEE
+258 KIRLKTTVEQ
-268 LLLEVELYGQVND
+268 LLLEVDLFGQVNE

-290 FDNQKMAEKVANELA
+290 LDEEKLAETLA
-305 ASEAKKGASNK
+305 AEIAASDAKKGTAG
-316 KEEQKI
+316 KEEQKV
-322 SSADAAAVSQQLYS
+322 SSDDAAAVSQQLYS
-336 LVNTHFGHA
+336 LVNAHLGNTSTSEDEEIESA
-345 LSSEYGDEEGADT
+345 SSEEASDV
-358 PAAKEAVAAAMDAS
+358 AVA
-372 ASTDEDNASD
+372 
-382 EAVADEVL
+382 EAEQTSENEEVVA
-390 TAQGEETATL
+390 L
-400 TEDQCIELKTLK
+400 TEDQCIELKSLK

-419 INYCQVYG
+419 INYCQIYG

-432 QSAASTEKAQIKSR
+432 HSDTSIQKAQIKSR

-453 FEVYNQNQFIN
+453 FEAYNQNQFIN

-475 KVEIEQALPKQRNPI
+475 KDEIEQALPKQRNPI

-504 MAYDVAYTPVEFKHS
+504 MDYDVDYTPAEFKHR

-567 IGQGDVLEHPVGTH
+567 LGQSDVSEHPVGTH

-642 WFSEEDT
+642 WFSDEDT

-655 ALERITTLQKKH
+655 ALERITALQKKH
-667 HLEQDEQ
+667 HLEQDDQ

-682 VDHIVIETMQGKA
+682 VDHIVLTTIQGKT

-726 GVSAEDKHL
+726 GVSAEEKHL

-750 RKQQLT
+750 RKKQLS
-756 EKTIQKLKPE
+756 EKTIQNLKPE

-771 DYEIFRDVYKQMVAA
+771 DYEIFREVYKQMVAA
-786 KK
+786 RK

>member
-21 HGVRPQVASAN
+21 HGVRPQVASAS

-54 NFKVTVDPSQI
+54 NFKITVDPSQI
-65 KTNVKAENQPKL
+65 KQNVKAENTAKL

-87 YLREQKVALSKTQ
+87 YLREQKVALSKAQ
-100 KQTLYAAIANEQG
+100 KQTLYTAIANEQG

-125 VDTVLF
+125 INTVLF

-151 GSFNLTAK
+151 GSFNLTAR

-181 FYVNYFGLMPYLVN
+181 FYINYFGLMPYLVN
-195 KENQNNLAYVD
+195 KDNQNNLAYVD
-206 FSKYKDF
+206 FSKYKAF
-213 FKNVDMMKFVEY
+213 FKNVDKKKFIEY
-225 LKASSAVSYRLAD
+225 LKASSAVSYRLAE

-247 TDTDRK
+247 TEADRK
-253 AGAVD
+253 AGAVE
-258 KIRLKTTIEE
+258 KIRLKTTVEQ
-268 LLLEVELYGQVND
+268 LLLEVDLFGQVNE

-290 FDNQKMAEKVANELA
+290 LDEEKLAETLA
-305 ASEAKKGASNK
+305 AEIAASDAKKGTAG
-316 KEEQKI
+316 KEEQKV
-322 SSADAAAVSQQLYS
+322 SSDDAAAVSQQLYS
-336 LVNTHFGHA
+336 LVNAHLGNTSTSEDEEIESA
-345 LSSEYGDEEGADT
+345 SSEEASDV
-358 PAAKEAVAAAMDAS
+358 AVA
-372 ASTDEDNASD
+372 
-382 EAVADEVL
+382 EAEQTSENEEVVA
-390 TAQGEETATL
+390 L
-400 TEDQCIELKTLK
+400 TEDQCIELKSLK

-419 INYCQVYG
+419 INYCQIYG

-432 QSAASTEKAQIKSR
+432 QSDTSIQKAQIKSR

-453 FEVYNQNQFIN
+453 FEAYNQNQFIN

-475 KVEIEQALPKQRNPI
+475 KDEIEQALPKQRNPI

-504 MAYDVAYTPVEFKHS
+504 MDYDVDYTPAEFKHR

-567 IGQGDVLEHPVGTH
+567 LGQSDVSEHPVGTH

-642 WFSEEDT
+642 WFSDEDT

-655 ALERITTLQKKH
+655 ALERITALQKKH
-667 HLEQDEQ
+667 HLEQDDQ

-682 VDHIVIETMQGKA
+682 VDHIVLTTIQGKT

-726 GVSAEDKHL
+726 GVSAEEKHL

-750 RKQQLT
+750 RKKQLS
-756 EKTIQKLKPE
+756 EKTIQNLKPE

-771 DYEIFRDVYKQMVAA
+771 DYE
-786 KK
+786 

>member
-21 HGVRPQVASAN
+21 HGVRPQVASAS

-54 NFKVTVDPSQI
+54 NFKITVDPSQI
-65 KTNVKAENQPKL
+65 KQNVKAENTAKL

-87 YLREQKVALSKTQ
+87 YLREQKVALSKAQ
-100 KQTLYAAIANEQG
+100 KQTLYTAIANEQG

-125 VDTVLF
+125 INTVLF

-151 GSFNLTAK
+151 GSFNLTAR

-181 FYVNYFGLMPYLVN
+181 FYINYFGLMPYLVN
-195 KENQNNLAYVD
+195 KDNQNNLAYVD
-206 FSKYKDF
+206 FSKYKAF
-213 FKNVDMMKFVEY
+213 FKNVDKKKFIEY
-225 LKASSAVSYRLAD
+225 LKASSAVSYRLAE

-247 TDTDRK
+247 TEADRK
-253 AGAVD
+253 AGAVE
-258 KIRLKTTIEE
+258 KIRLKTTVEQ
-268 LLLEVELYGQVND
+268 LLLEVDLFGQVNE

-290 FDNQKMAEKVANELA
+290 LDEEKLAETLA
-305 ASEAKKGASNK
+305 AEIAASDAKKGTAG
-316 KEEQKI
+316 KEEQKV
-322 SSADAAAVSQQLYS
+322 SSDDAAAVSQQLYS
-336 LVNTHFGHA
+336 LVNAHLGNTSTSEDEEIESA
-345 LSSEYGDEEGADT
+345 SSEEASDV
-358 PAAKEAVAAAMDAS
+358 AVA
-372 ASTDEDNASD
+372 
-382 EAVADEVL
+382 EAEQTSENEEVVA
-390 TAQGEETATL
+390 L
-400 TEDQCIELKTLK
+400 TEDQCIELKSLK

-419 INYCQVYG
+419 INYCQIYG

-432 QSAASTEKAQIKSR
+432 QSDTSIQKAQIKSR

-453 FEVYNQNQFIN
+453 FEAYNQNQFIN

-475 KVEIEQALPKQRNPI
+475 KDEIEQALPKQRNPI

-504 MAYDVAYTPVEFKHS
+504 MDYDVDYTPAEFKHR

-567 IGQGDVLEHPVGTH
+567 LGQSDVSEHPVGTH

-642 WFSEEDT
+642 WFSDEDT

-655 ALERITTLQKKH
+655 ALERITALQKKH
-667 HLEQDEQ
+667 HLEQDDQ

-682 VDHIVIETMQGKA
+682 VDHIVLTTIQGKT

-726 GVSAEDKHL
+726 GVSAEEKHL

-750 RKQQLT
+750 RKKQLS
-756 EKTIQKLKPE
+756 EKTIQNLKPE

-771 DYEIFRDVYKQMVAA
+771 DYEIFREVYKQMVAA

>member
-21 HGVRPQVASAN
+21 HGVRSQVASAS

-54 NFKVTVDPSQI
+54 NFKITVDPSQI
-65 KTNVKAENQPKL
+65 KQNVKAENTAKL

-87 YLREQKVALSKTQ
+87 YLREQKVALSKAQ

-125 VDTVLF
+125 INTVLF

-151 GSFNLTAK
+151 GSFNLTAR

-181 FYVNYFGLMPYLVN
+181 FYINYFGLMPYLVN
-195 KENQNNLAYVD
+195 KDNQNNLAYVD
-206 FSKYKDF
+206 FSKYKAF
-213 FKNVDMMKFVEY
+213 FKNVDKKKFIEY
-225 LKASSAVSYRLAD
+225 LKASSAVSYRLAE

-247 TDTDRK
+247 TEADRK
-253 AGAVD
+253 AGAVE
-258 KIRLKTTIEE
+258 KIRLKTTVEQ
-268 LLLEVELYGQVND
+268 LLLEVDLFGQVNE

-290 FDNQKMAEKVANELA
+290 LDEEKLAETLA
-305 ASEAKKGASNK
+305 AEIAASDAKKGTAD
-316 KEEQKI
+316 KEEQKV
-322 SSADAAAVSQQLYS
+322 SSDDAAAVSQQLYS
-336 LVNTHFGHA
+336 LVNAHLGNTSTSEDEEIESA
-345 LSSEYGDEEGADT
+345 SSEEASDV
-358 PAAKEAVAAAMDAS
+358 AVA
-372 ASTDEDNASD
+372 
-382 EAVADEVL
+382 EAEQTSENEEVVA
-390 TAQGEETATL
+390 L
-400 TEDQCIELKTLK
+400 TEDQCIELKSLK

-419 INYCQVYG
+419 INYCQIYG

-432 QSAASTEKAQIKSR
+432 QSDTSIQKAQIKSR
-446 QDALKQT
+446 QDALKQI
-453 FEVYNQNQFIN
+453 FEAYNQNQFIN

-475 KVEIEQALPKQRNPI
+475 KDEIEQALPKQRNPI

-504 MAYDVAYTPVEFKHS
+504 MDYDVDYTPAEFKHR

-567 IGQGDVLEHPVGTH
+567 LGQSDVSEHPVGTH

-642 WFSEEDT
+642 WFSDEDT

-655 ALERITTLQKKH
+655 ALERITALQKKH
-667 HLEQDEQ
+667 HLEQDDQ

-682 VDHIVIETMQGKA
+682 VDHIVLTTIQGKT

-726 GVSAEDKHL
+726 GVSAEEKHL

-750 RKQQLT
+750 RKKQLS
-756 EKTIQKLKPE
+756 EKTIQNLKPE

-771 DYEIFRDVYKQMVAA
+771 DYEVFREVYKQMVAA

>member
-21 HGVRPQVASAN
+21 HGVRPQVASAS

-54 NFKVTVDPSQI
+54 NFKITVDPSRI
-65 KTNVKAENQPKL
+65 KQNVKAENTAKL

-87 YLREQKVALSKTQ
+87 YLREQKVALSKAQ
-100 KQTLYAAIANEQG
+100 KQTLYTAIANEQG

-125 VDTVLF
+125 INTVLF

-151 GSFNLTAK
+151 GSFNLTAR

-181 FYVNYFGLMPYLVN
+181 FYINYFGLMPYLVN
-195 KENQNNLAYVD
+195 KDNQNNLAYVD
-206 FSKYKDF
+206 FSKYKAF
-213 FKNVDMMKFVEY
+213 FKNVDKKKFIEY
-225 LKASSAVSYRLAD
+225 LKASSAVSYRLAE

-247 TDTDRK
+247 TEADRK
-253 AGAVD
+253 AGAVE
-258 KIRLKTTIEE
+258 KIRLKTTVEQ
-268 LLLEVELYGQVND
+268 LLLEVDLFGQVNE

-290 FDNQKMAEKVANELA
+290 LDEEKLAETLA
-305 ASEAKKGASNK
+305 AEIAASDAKKGTAG
-316 KEEQKI
+316 KEEQKV
-322 SSADAAAVSQQLYS
+322 SSDDAAAVSQQLYS
-336 LVNTHFGHA
+336 LVNAHLGNTSTSEDEEIESA
-345 LSSEYGDEEGADT
+345 SSEEASDV
-358 PAAKEAVAAAMDAS
+358 AVA
-372 ASTDEDNASD
+372 
-382 EAVADEVL
+382 EAEQTSENEEVVA
-390 TAQGEETATL
+390 L
-400 TEDQCIELKTLK
+400 TEDQCIELKSLK

-419 INYCQVYG
+419 INYCQIYG

-432 QSAASTEKAQIKSR
+432 QSDTSIQKAQIKSR

-453 FEVYNQNQFIN
+453 FEAYNQNQFIN

-475 KVEIEQALPKQRNPI
+475 KDEIEQALPKQRNPI

-504 MAYDVAYTPVEFKHS
+504 MDYDVDYTPAEFKHR

-567 IGQGDVLEHPVGTH
+567 LGQSDVSEHPVGTH

-642 WFSEEDT
+642 WFSDEDT

-655 ALERITTLQKKH
+655 ALERITALQKKH
-667 HLEQDEQ
+667 HLEQDDQ

-682 VDHIVIETMQGKA
+682 VDHIVLTTIQGKT

-726 GVSAEDKHL
+726 GVSAEEKHL

-750 RKQQLT
+750 RKKQLS
-756 EKTIQKLKPE
+756 EKTIQNLKPE

-771 DYEIFRDVYKQMVAA
+771 DYEIFREVYKQMVAA
-786 KK
+786 RK

>member
-1 MHLKYLSLCLFSLGL
+1 
-16 TACAQ
+16 
-21 HGVRPQVASAN
+21 
-32 LEQKAIQSV
+32 
-41 NAMYEYP
+41 
-48 SYDYRG
+48 
-54 NFKVTVDPSQI
+54 
-65 KTNVKAENQPKL
+65 
-77 DAELQ
+77 
-82 KKVDQ
+82 
-87 YLREQKVALSKTQ
+87 KVALSKAQ

-113 DLGLTSSARSEK
+113 DLGLTSSTRSEK
-125 VDTVLF
+125 INTVLF

-151 GSFNLTAK
+151 GSFNLTAR

-181 FYVNYFGLMPYLVN
+181 FYINYFGLMPYLVN
-195 KENQNNLAYVD
+195 KDNQNNLAYVD
-206 FSKYKDF
+206 FSKYKAF
-213 FKNVDMMKFVEY
+213 FKNVDKKKFIEY
-225 LKASSAVSYRLAD
+225 LKASSAVSYRLAE

-247 TDTDRK
+247 TEADRK
-253 AGAVD
+253 AGAVER
-258 KIRLKTTIEE
+258 IRLKTTVEQ
-268 LLLEVELYGQVND
+268 LLLEVDLFGQVNK

-290 FDNQKMAEKVANELA
+290 LDEEKLAETLA
-305 ASEAKKGASNK
+305 AEIAASDAKKGTAD
-316 KEEQKI
+316 KEEQKV
-322 SSADAAAVSQQLYS
+322 SSDDAAAVSQQLYS
-336 LVNTHFGHA
+336 LVNAHLGNTSTSEDEEVESA
-345 LSSEYGDEEGADT
+345 SSEEASDV
-358 PAAKEAVAAAMDAS
+358 AVAETEQTS
-372 ASTDEDNASD
+372 EN
-382 EAVADEVL
+382 EEVVA
-390 TAQGEETATL
+390 L
-400 TEDQCIELKTLK
+400 TEDQCIELKSLK

-419 INYCQVYG
+419 INYCQIYG

-432 QSAASTEKAQIKSR
+432 QSDTSIQKAQIKSR
-446 QDALKQT
+446 QDALKQI
-453 FEVYNQNQFIN
+453 FEAYNQNQFIN

-475 KVEIEQALPKQRNPI
+475 KDEIEQALPKQRNPI

-504 MAYDVAYTPVEFKHS
+504 MDYDVDYTPAEFKHR

-567 IGQGDVLEHPVGTH
+567 LGQSDVSEHPVGTH

-642 WFSEEDT
+642 WFSDEDT

-655 ALERITTLQKKH
+655 ALERITALQKKH
-667 HLEQDEQ
+667 HLEQDDQ

-682 VDHIVIETMQGKA
+682 VDHIVLTTIQGKT

-726 GVSAEDKHL
+726 GVSAEEKHL

-750 RKQQLT
+750 RKKQLS
-756 EKTIQKLKPE
+756 EKTIQNLKPE

-771 DYEIFRDVYKQMVAA
+771 DYEVFREVYKQMVAA

>member
-21 HGVRPQVASAN
+21 HGVRPQVASAS

-54 NFKVTVDPSQI
+54 NFKITVDPSQI
-65 KTNVKAENQPKL
+65 KQNVKAENTAKL

-87 YLREQKVALSKTQ
+87 YLREQKVALSKAQ

-113 DLGLTSSARSEK
+113 DFGLTSSARSEK
-125 VDTVLF
+125 INTVLF

-181 FYVNYFGLMPYLVN
+181 FYINYFGLMPYLVN
-195 KENQNNLAYVD
+195 KDNQNNLAYVD
-206 FSKYKDF
+206 FSKYKAF
-213 FKNVDMMKFVEY
+213 FKNVDKKKFIEY
-225 LKASSAVSYRLAD
+225 LKASSAVSYRLAE

-247 TDTDRK
+247 TEADRK
-253 AGAVD
+253 AGAVER
-258 KIRLKTTIEE
+258 IRLKTTVEQ
-268 LLLEVELYGQVND
+268 LLLEVDLFGQVNE

-290 FDNQKMAEKVANELA
+290 LDEEKLAETLA
-305 ASEAKKGASNK
+305 AEIAASDAKKGTAG
-316 KEEQKI
+316 KEEQKV
-322 SSADAAAVSQQLYS
+322 SSDDAAAVSQQLYS
-336 LVNTHFGHA
+336 LVNAHLGNTSTSEDEEVESA
-345 LSSEYGDEEGADT
+345 SSEEASDV
-358 PAAKEAVAAAMDAS
+358 AVA
-372 ASTDEDNASD
+372 
-382 EAVADEVL
+382 EAEQTSENEEVVA
-390 TAQGEETATL
+390 L
-400 TEDQCIELKTLK
+400 TEDQCIELKSLK

-419 INYCQVYG
+419 INYCQIYG

-432 QSAASTEKAQIKSR
+432 QSDTSIQKAQIKSR

-453 FEVYNQNQFIN
+453 FEAYNQNQFIN

-475 KVEIEQALPKQRNPI
+475 KDEIEQALPKQRNPI

-504 MAYDVAYTPVEFKHS
+504 MDYDVDYTPAEFKHR

-567 IGQGDVLEHPVGTH
+567 LGQSDVSEHPVGTH

-642 WFSEEDT
+642 WFSDEDT

-655 ALERITTLQKKH
+655 ALERITALQKKH
-667 HLEQDEQ
+667 HLEQDDQ

-682 VDHIVIETMQGKA
+682 VDHIVLTTIQGKT

-726 GVSAEDKHL
+726 GVSAEEKHL

-750 RKQQLT
+750 RKKQLS
-756 EKTIQKLKPE
+756 EKTIQNLKPE

-771 DYEIFRDVYKQMVAA
+771 DYEIFREVYKQMVTA

>member
-21 HGVRPQVASAN
+21 HGVRPQVASAS

-54 NFKVTVDPSQI
+54 NFKITVDPSQI
-65 KTNVKAENQPKL
+65 KQNVKAENTAKL

-87 YLREQKVALSKTQ
+87 YLREQKVALSKAQ

-113 DLGLTSSARSEK
+113 DFGLTSSARSEK
-125 VDTVLF
+125 INTVLF

-151 GSFNLTAK
+151 GSFNLTAR

-181 FYVNYFGLMPYLVN
+181 FYINYFGLMPYLVN
-195 KENQNNLAYVD
+195 KDNQNNLAYVD
-206 FSKYKDF
+206 FSKYKAF
-213 FKNVDMMKFVEY
+213 FKNVDKKKFIEY
-225 LKASSAVSYRLAD
+225 LKASSAVSYRLAE

-247 TDTDRK
+247 TEADRK
-253 AGAVD
+253 AGAVE
-258 KIRLKTTIEE
+258 KIRLKTTVEQ
-268 LLLEVELYGQVND
+268 LLLEVDLFGQVNE

-290 FDNQKMAEKVANELA
+290 LDEEKLAETLA
-305 ASEAKKGASNK
+305 AEIAASDAKKGTAG

-322 SSADAAAVSQQLYS
+322 SSDDAAAVSQQLYS
-336 LVNTHFGHA
+336 LVNAHLGNTSTSEDEGIESV
-345 LSSEYGDEEGADT
+345 SSEEASDV
-358 PAAKEAVAAAMDAS
+358 AVA
-372 ASTDEDNASD
+372 
-382 EAVADEVL
+382 EAEQISENEEVVA
-390 TAQGEETATL
+390 L
-400 TEDQCIELKTLK
+400 TEGQCIELKSLK

-419 INYCQVYG
+419 INYCQIYG

-432 QSAASTEKAQIKSR
+432 QSDTSIQKAQIKSR

-453 FEVYNQNQFIN
+453 FEAYNQNQFIN

-475 KVEIEQALPKQRNPI
+475 KDEIEQALPKQRNPI

-504 MAYDVAYTPVEFKHS
+504 MDYDVDYTPAEFKHR

-567 IGQGDVLEHPVGTH
+567 LGQSDVSEHPVGTH

-598 YDATHAYDKTYKAVF
+598 YDAMHAYDKTYKAVF

-642 WFSEEDT
+642 WFSDEDT

-655 ALERITTLQKKH
+655 ALERITALQKKH
-667 HLEQDEQ
+667 HLEQDDQ

-682 VDHIVIETMQGKA
+682 VDHIVLTTIQGKT

-726 GVSAEDKHL
+726 GVSAEEKHL

-750 RKQQLT
+750 RKKQLS
-756 EKTIQKLKPE
+756 EKTIQNLKPE

-771 DYEIFRDVYKQMVAA
+771 DYEIFREVYKQMVAA
-786 KK
+786 RK